1 MNKNSYRII
10 YSKARQMFVAVAEN
24 VRSQTKTSGQ
34 SEASTQNNIDNT
46 ESQAF
51 HQLWQ
56 VKALVASISLWMPL
70 APVYAGIVAD
80 SAANAANRAVI
91 GAGKNSAGTVVPVVN
106 IQTPKNGI
114 SHNIYKQFDV
124 LAEGAVLNNSR
135 QGATTKT
142 VGNVAANPFLA
153 TGEARVILNEVNSSA
168 ASRFEGNL
176 EVAGQMAD
184 VIIANPSG
192 INIKGGGFINANK
205 AIFTTGKP
213 QLNADGSIKQ
223 FTVDQ
228 GKITVS
234 ANPNSKFGLG
244 GNNNDANYVDL
255 YARALELSAELR
267 AKNDIQVIAGANNV
281 SADLQDVTA
290 KTGTGTAPT
299 LAVDVKALGGM
310 YANNIYLMG
319 TEKGL
324 GVTNAGT
331 IQAVNNLVITSAG
344 KIEHSGTISSTSKTQ
359 GLVSVQTTGTGATAD
374 INSSGSI
381 NSNSML
387 NIDSG
392 NNLNV
397 NAKEIIIN
405 NGSLASSPLIIN
417 AKGNINLAADTRIM
431 DDSQGGDVYI
441 DAANINLAAG
451 SELKSNRGTATIQV
465 QKDLVAAKGAKLI
478 AAKDLNILSNGKLSL
493 TENHIQASLGSINLQ
508 ANSANTQNIIDLQGG
523 TIYAGKDLNLYSSG
537 DLNLK
542 NLGFSLENAATRV
555 KNIKAYSGRNLVWNN
570 ADKALPLITGM
581 VQLDAAN
588 NLTVTA
594 KEISNKDSIQL
605 HANQIALNS
614 ALTSQKNIDVSSE
627 IADLVLS
634 QALKAQGDINL
645 TALAGGVTANSLKAT
660 SSAGKISIL
669 ANKNLNLNSTQTSK
683 AMPSADK
690 DELTTDQT
698 VISGLKGVTLGS
710 IGDGTVNLQS
720 VQVNANQ
727 GDILVSSNNGINLK
741 ANTDVVVTGDTGR
754 FKTVNNVLKGQTV
767 SIENSK
773 SDIKIQNTDLSSTV
787 GKLAINSRAGM
798 STIIDSVLTS
808 KGNTELYAKD
818 LLTLQGVNATSDQH
832 LAVSSGRT
840 VYSNAEYTP
849 ATKWIADKVTNLT
862 SKGVTSV
869 TATGNQVL
877 QNTNLTGGAVLLEA
891 GGFIL
896 GQTGLNLNAVGS
908 DLLKN
913 DTKLNSLNGDLTI
926 QTNSN
931 LTIDPKVYSLTAVGD
946 IELVSK
952 TGTLTLKGYGGTAGN
967 GSEQVVKLDTAN
979 GGINLEGA
987 KVDIQGSQLTAK
999 KDIKIVSSKDDVL
1012 IDGIKNVFSSKKI
1025 VKLVNVLES
1034 EKANFL
1040 LLRAGIEKDS
1050 SYEKDKKYIHQIAAE
1065 YATAYSNYLAADYHD
1080 QPTRKEKEDKEK
1092 LFYTLV
1098 DNFKKKYKTEVKTY
1112 EIWVDFAPVY
1122 WIDRYDIVYGLPYE
1136 AEINNLQ
1143 KDIDYYNQELNG
1155 SEHAETKITS
1165 KLGNI
1170 NITSAKGLSISGG
1183 NISAQSGQVNLE
1195 ASAALSEQYKSTT
1208 TTNTN
1213 PQPKILNASIIID
1226 GHTDFYDKGSENDQ
1240 NYSMR
1245 TLVSPSII
1253 NGDKG
1258 VNIRTVGK
1266 SKDDNLVL
1274 QATGITSKNGD
1285 VKIESNKSILFDA
1298 AIEQSYDRSIT
1309 TEKKKSW
1316 GGLKKKYIT
1325 TVAENNETNAASVD
1339 ISAKNISIETKK
1351 LDTSVDTKTPD
1362 NNIDIYSG
1370 RFTAEGGKININSGG
1385 NLNFYT
1391 VEESSNSNVD
1401 ITKKSSFAG
1410 IKYNTSKTNTTR
1422 TQVSELPAT
1431 LKADY
1436 IGTKSGFDTRLVG
1449 TEFEYLKG
1457 ASIESGGKLD
1467 LIAAKTSITDLVKKE
1482 KNSVVW
1488 QSMQDKGSITETAQ
1502 LPSFNGP
1509 VLPTFKAAGGLSV
1522 QVPISEKDANKVE
1535 LRDAILDLSKK
1546 PGNEYLKELVNRKD
1560 VDWQKV
1566 LLTQKDW
1573 DYKSQGLTAAGAA
1586 IIVIIITIVTMGT
1599 GTAAAAGAA
1608 GGTAASGTTV
1618 GLGASMIGSAGITT
1632 TAAGAIVPSTL
1643 GAMANAAITS
1653 LATQAGV
1660 SLINNGGDIGKTL
1673 KDLGSKDSI
1682 KNLATSV
1689 VTAGVLSQLSNT
1701 ELMSDLSKMT
1711 KQGEFMKEIVGRT
1724 TQGIVN
1730 AGASSLVS
1738 TAINGGSLSENLG
1751 NAILAN
1757 TAMALQASLSGQ
1769 IKTLESSELDMEY
1782 VLHKVAHAAAGCVAA
1797 SISKSECE
1805 AGAIGAAVGEI
1816 VAEQMDKSIDSKSFN
1831 SDADIQK
1838 YQQKVRDV
1846 SKLVASSVA
1855 TLTGYDPTTAASS
1868 AEVAILNNRQLY
1880 QNEIIKI
1887 KMLAAGNA
1895 NKEARYNIAACALVR
1910 CAEGYEGTTEYA
1922 YLKAIQDAGNSAA
1935 FKVERDYLTKQ
1946 TFRTPI
1952 MGSMTT
1958 NQKLFE
1964 YTSSDRTQDAA
1975 VSNFRELNGKYQIT
1989 TRAGGAVM
1997 VVGGGV
2003 GLAGSTAL
2011 GSTCVTGV
2019 GCLVALG
2026 GFVSSADLVMT
2037 GAKQAWSGK
2046 SVDTIGAQVIS
2057 ATTGLS
2063 TSQAEMIYGMLSMA
2077 SVTNSVRASAKQAVQ
2092 EQRVLINKPTITNCV
2107 NGTTCFVAGT
2117 LIETKNGLKPIEEFN
2132 GNELVWSRNDLTLEY
2147 GYKPVIAKKITH
2159 NQPIFEVVVQ
2169 NALGERETF
2178 KTTEEHPFWVKNIG
2192 WQKASVLSEGMTLLD
2207 RSNNELTVISQKLLA
2222 KLDTVYNIEV
2232 KDYHTYHVGKLGVW
2246 VHNAQCCDLIYQNI
2260 VKETKYGVIS
2270 NRKLDKNAI
2279 DLDLSVV
2286 TRGQVKQIAKN
2297 GDPLGVKTE
2306 ALFENVVKEQGG
2318 KVLSGGKYGSNN
2330 GYDHVIIFKDAQGN
2344 TNLTMVVDSKQ
2355 LGQKGI
2361 KLDPKAAGGNMQ
2373 MSSEWDRAVLAK
2385 LDPNSEAYKAVF
2397 AARQN
2402 GTLVK
2407 GAAYVDKSAEKLM
2420 LVRIDPATKK

>member
-267 AKNDIQVIAGANNV
+267 AKNDIQVIAGANNI

-359 GLVSVQTTGTGATAD
+359 GLVNIQTTGTGTAAD

-381 NSNSML
+381 NSNSAL

-405 NGSLASSPLIIN
+405 NGSLASSPLIVN

-478 AAKDLNILSNGKLSL
+478 AAKDLNVLSNGKLSL

-508 ANSANTQNIIDLQGG
+508 ADSANTQNIIDLQGG

-555 KNIKAYSGRNLVWNN
+555 KNIKAYSGRDLVWNN

-627 IADLVLS
+627 IADFVLS

-660 SSAGKISIL
+660 SSDGKISIL
-669 ANKNLNLNSTQTSK
+669 ANKNLNLNSTQTTK

-741 ANTDVVVTGDTGR
+741 ANSDVSVKGDTGYT
-754 FKTVNNVLKGQTV
+754 KIVNNVLKGQTV

-773 SDIKIQNTDLSSTV
+773 SDIKIQNTDLGSTV

-913 DTKLNSLNGDLTI
+913 NTKLNSLNGDLTI

-931 LTIDPKVYSLTAVGD
+931 LTIDPKIYSLKAVGD

-987 KVDIQGSQLTAK
+987 KVDIQGSQLTAQ
-999 KDIKIVSSKDDVL
+999 KDIKIVSSKDNLL
-1012 IDGIKNVFSSKKI
+1012 IDGLKNNITNKISVSKLDYSKQELDNINNVIQQFKDTENYKLYKNSMDKINNSIYSKRKEWEIATRDDAFSKKFALSGQIKKLEQEREDIKNKFKDI
-1025 VKLVNVLES
+1025 IDQENKL
-1034 EKANFL
+1034 
-1040 LLRAGIEKDS
+1040 
-1050 SYEKDKKYIHQIAAE
+1050 
-1065 YATAYSNYLAADYHD
+1065 
-1080 QPTRKEKEDKEK
+1080 
-1092 LFYTLV
+1092 
-1098 DNFKKKYKTEVKTY
+1098 
-1112 EIWVDFAPVY
+1112 
-1122 WIDRYDIVYGLPYE
+1122 
-1136 AEINNLQ
+1136 NNLLDE
-1143 KDIDYYNQELNG
+1143 KNNYFIYFNSNVSG
-1155 SEHAETKITS
+1155 SEHSEAKLFS
-1165 KLGNI
+1165 KSGNI
-1170 NITSAKGLSISGG
+1170 NITSANGLSISGG
-1183 NISAQSGQVNLE
+1183 DISAQSGQVNLE
-1195 ASAALSEQYKSTT
+1195 ASGVLAEQYKSS
-1208 TTNTN
+1208 TNSEAN
-1213 PQPKILNASIIID
+1213 QPPKSLNASIIID
-1226 GHTDFYDKGSENDQ
+1226 GHTDFYEKGSESEG
-1240 NYSMR
+1240 NYSFR
-1245 TLVSPSII
+1245 TLVSPTII

-1266 SKDDNLVL
+1266 TKDDNLVL

-1298 AIEQSYDRSIT
+1298 AIEQSYDLTTT

-1351 LDTSVDTKTPD
+1351 LDPSVDAKTPD

-1370 RFTAEGGKININSGG
+1370 RFTAEGGTISIKSGG

-1391 VEESSNSNVD
+1391 VEESSSSTVD
-1401 ITKKSSFAG
+1401 VTKKTSYSKLISLLGSS
-1410 IKYNTSKTNTTR
+1410 KTTTNTTR
-1422 TQVSELPAT
+1422 TQISELPAN

-1436 IGTKSGFDTRLVG
+1436 INTQAVDKTKLVG

-1457 ASIESGGKLD
+1457 ATIETGGTLE

-1482 KNSVVW
+1482 KSSLAW
-1488 QSMQDKGSITETAQ
+1488 QAMQDKGSITETAQ

-1522 QVPISEKDANKVE
+1522 QVPISEKDTNKVE
-1535 LRDAILDLSKK
+1535 LRDAILNLAKQ
-1546 PGNEYLKELVNRKD
+1546 PGNEYLKEFVNRKD
-1560 VDWQKV
+1560 IDWQIV

-1573 DYKSQGLTAAGAA
+1573 DYKSQGLTGAGAA
-1586 IIVIIITIVTMGT
+1586 IIAIVVTMV
-1599 GTAAAAGAA
+1599 TAGAGAA
-1608 GGTAASGTTV
+1608 VV
-1618 GLGASMIGSAGITT
+1618 GALGGSA
-1632 TAAGAIVPSTL
+1632 ATL
-1643 GAMANAAITS
+1643 GGSAIAMTQAALTS
-1653 LATQAGV
+1653 LATQASV
-1660 SLINNGGDIGKTL
+1660 SLINNGGNIGKTL
-1673 KDLGSKDSI
+1673 KELGSKDSV
-1682 KNLATSV
+1682 KNLAASV
-1689 VTAGVLSQLSNT
+1689 VTAGLLSQASTALNLKLDSTALSDRSIRLINNFT
-1701 ELMSDLSKMT
+1701 TSIGSTLVQTAIKGGDLEENLKVALLSGLAGAL
-1711 KQGEFMKEIVGRT
+1711 QGEF
-1724 TQGIVN
+1724 
-1730 AGASSLVS
+1730 AS
-1738 TAINGGSLSENLG
+1738 
-1751 NAILAN
+1751 
-1757 TAMALQASLSGQ
+1757 Q
-1769 IKTLESSELDMEY
+1769 IGDKLDKVDPNVWEY
-1782 VLHKVAHAAAGCVAA
+1782 TIHKIAHAAVGCATAA
-1797 SISKSECE
+1797 ATKQSCE
-1805 AGAIGAAVGEI
+1805 AGAIGAGVGEI
-1816 VAEQMDKSIDSKSFN
+1816 VASIMPGPVNGIEYNEEEKLKIRNTGKIVAGVVSAYSGYDVNTAAN
-1831 SDADIQK
+1831 SADIAIQNNSLVK
-1838 YQQKVRDV
+1838 LASTAGKILVKSLDELNAFRKAGKNFTVNDLKASIKKQGADELLGMADDLYSIFARNTSNFDRVMAAIDLVVGTDLKKSNGIASRKVEELIRDKAFVQSLAGKNVNTPALPNTPYHPDMVSLRALTQAEKNAWITQLPQTIVKQKVTVGGKAIDV
-1846 SKLVASSVA
+1846 DLTA
-1855 TLTGYDPTTAASS
+1855 TL
-1868 AEVAILNNRQLY
+1868 NRIV
-1880 QNEIIKI
+1880 N
-1887 KMLAAGNA
+1887 
-1895 NKEARYNIAACALVR
+1895 
-1910 CAEGYEGTTEYA
+1910 
-1922 YLKAIQDAGNSAA
+1922 
-1935 FKVERDYLTKQ
+1935 
-1946 TFRTPI
+1946 
-1952 MGSMTT
+1952 
-1958 NQKLFE
+1958 
-1964 YTSSDRTQDAA
+1964 
-1975 VSNFRELNGKYQIT
+1975 
-1989 TRAGGAVM
+1989 
-1997 VVGGGV
+1997 
-2003 GLAGSTAL
+2003 
-2011 GSTCVTGV
+2011 
-2019 GCLVALG
+2019 
-2026 GFVSSADLVMT
+2026 
-2037 GAKQAWSGK
+2037 
-2046 SVDTIGAQVIS
+2046 
-2057 ATTGLS
+2057 
-2063 TSQAEMIYGMLSMA
+2063 
-2077 SVTNSVRASAKQAVQ
+2077 
-2092 EQRVLINKPTITNCV
+2092 NKPLN
-2107 NGTTCFVAGT
+2107 
-2117 LIETKNGLKPIEEFN
+2117 
-2132 GNELVWSRNDLTLEY
+2132 SRD
-2147 GYKPVIAKKITH
+2147 GIK
-2159 NQPIFEVVVQ
+2159 
-2169 NALGERETF
+2169 
-2178 KTTEEHPFWVKNIG
+2178 
-2192 WQKASVLSEGMTLLD
+2192 
-2207 RSNNELTVISQKLLA
+2207 
-2222 KLDTVYNIEV
+2222 
-2232 KDYHTYHVGKLGVW
+2232 
-2246 VHNAQCCDLIYQNI
+2246 YQNI
-2260 VKETKYGVIS
+2260 SKPSLPYKQPGMPVSTGKNFEEWTVPTPGVAGRGNQRII
-2270 NRKLDKNAI
+2270 I
-2279 DLDLSVV
+2279 DRDTGMLYY
-2286 TRGQVKQIAKN
+2286 TPN
-2297 GDPLGVKTE
+2297 H
-2306 ALFENVVKEQGG
+2306 
-2318 KVLSGGKYGSNN
+2318 YGS
-2330 GYDHVIIFKDAQGN
+2330 AQ
-2344 TNLTMVVDSKQ
+2344 T
-2355 LGQKGI
+2355 
-2361 KLDPKAAGGNMQ
+2361 
-2373 MSSEWDRAVLAK
+2373 
-2385 LDPNSEAYKAVF
+2385 
-2397 AARQN
+2397 
-2402 GTLVK
+2402 
-2407 GAAYVDKSAEKLM
+2407 GAANTWRVLGKL
-2420 LVRIDPATKK
+2420 P

>member
-192 INIKGGGFINANK
+192 ISIKGGGFINANK

-223 FTVDQ
+223 FTIDQ

-344 KIEHSGTISSTSKTQ
+344 KIEHSGTFSSTSKTQ
-359 GLVSVQTTGTGATAD
+359 GLVNIQTTGTGAVAD

-405 NGSLASSPLIIN
+405 NGSLASSPLIVN
-417 AKGNINLAADTRIM
+417 TKGNINLAADTRIM

-478 AAKDLNILSNGKLSL
+478 AAKDLNVLSNGKLSL

-508 ANSANTQNIIDLQGG
+508 ANSANTQNLIDLQGG

-555 KNIKAYSGRNLVWNN
+555 KNIKAYSGRDLVWNN
-570 ADKALPLITGM
+570 ADKALPLITGL

-627 IADLVLS
+627 NADLVLS

-669 ANKNLNLNSTQTSK
+669 ANKNINLNSTQTSK

-741 ANTDVVVTGDTGR
+741 ANNDVVVTANKGQV
-754 FKTVNNVLKGQTV
+754 KTVNNVLKGQTV
-767 SIENSK
+767 SIENGK
-773 SDIKIQNTDLSSTV
+773 SDIKIQNTDLGSTV
-787 GKLAINSRAGM
+787 GKLAVNSRAGM

-931 LTIDPKVYSLTAVGD
+931 LTIDPKVYSLKAVGD

-952 TGTLTLKGYGGTAGN
+952 TGTLTLKGYGGTTGN

-987 KVDIQGSQLTAK
+987 KVDIQGSQLTAQ

-1012 IDGIKNVFSSKKI
+1012 IDGMKNSFINRKKQE
-1025 VKLVNVLES
+1025 KLNE
-1034 EKANFL
+1034 ANNLKKNISDSLAL
-1040 LLRAGIEKDS
+1040 LKSQQFFTD
-1050 SYEKDKKYIHQIAAE
+1050 YDNMV
-1065 YATAYSNYLAADYHD
+1065 TAYEDYTSSNYDYSLYMKHYNLYND
-1080 QPTRKEKEDKEK
+1080 FISKYPVRPNPRLLIFGSDKPLFHSIFSEPQRMTRFDALYSFEP
-1092 LFYTLV
+1092 
-1098 DNFKKKYKTEVKTY
+1098 KYDENY
-1112 EIWVDFAPVY
+1112 LRSLQAEVDF
-1122 WIDRYDIVYGLPYE
+1122 
-1136 AEINNLQ
+1136 
-1143 KDIDYYNQELNG
+1143 YNTGING
-1155 SEHAETKITS
+1155 SEHAEAKLNS
-1165 KLGNI
+1165 KSGNI
-1170 NITSAKGLSISGG
+1170 NITSVKGLSISGG
-1183 NISAQSGQVNLE
+1183 NISAQTGQVNLE
-1195 ASAALSEQYKSTT
+1195 ASGVLAEQYKSTI
-1208 TTNTN
+1208 NN
-1213 PQPKILNASIIID
+1213 GANQPPKSLNASIIID
-1226 GHTDFYDKGSENDQ
+1226 GHTDFYEKGTESEG
-1240 NYSMR
+1240 NYSFR
-1245 TLVSPSII
+1245 TLVSPTII

-1266 SKDDNLVL
+1266 TKDDNLVL

-1285 VKIESNKSILFDA
+1285 VKVESNKSILFDA
-1298 AIEQSYDRSIT
+1298 AIEQSYDLTTT

-1325 TVAENNETNAASVD
+1325 TVSENNDTNAASVD

-1351 LDTSVDTKTPD
+1351 LDTSVNVKTPD

-1370 RFTAEGGKININSGG
+1370 RFTAEGGTISIKSGG

-1391 VEESSNSNVD
+1391 VEESSSSTVD
-1401 ITKKSSFAG
+1401 VTKKTSYSKLISLLGSS
-1410 IKYNTSKTNTTR
+1410 KTTTNTTR
-1422 TQVSELPAT
+1422 TQISELPAN

-1436 IGTKSGFDTRLVG
+1436 INTQAVDKTKLVG
-1449 TEFEYLKG
+1449 TEFDYLKN
-1457 ASIESGGKLD
+1457 ATIETGGTLE
-1467 LIAAKTSITDLVKKE
+1467 LIAAKTSITELLKKE
-1482 KNSVVW
+1482 KSSLAW

-1509 VLPTFKAAGGLSV
+1509 VLPTFKATGGLSV

-1535 LRDAILDLSKK
+1535 LRDAILDLAKQ
-1546 PGNEYLKELVNRKD
+1546 PGNEYLKEFVNRKD

-1573 DYKSQGLTAAGAA
+1573 DYKQQGLTAAGAA

-1599 GTAAAAGAA
+1599 GTAAAAA

-1618 GLGASMIGSAGITT
+1618 GLGASMIGSAGVT
-1632 TAAGAIVPSTL
+1632 TATVGGVTTITGVSTL

-1682 KNLATSV
+1682 KSLATSV
-1689 VTAGVLSQLSNT
+1689 VTAGVLSKIASIDQMKALQET
-1701 ELMSDLSKMT
+1701 T
-1711 KQGEFMKEIVGRT
+1711 KSGEFFTNLSGRVG
-1724 TQGIVN
+1724 QALVN
-1730 AGASSLVS
+1730 STVSASVD
-1738 TAINGGSLSENLG
+1738 TAVNGGSLSEKLSASLVAG
-1751 NAILAN
+1751 LSV
-1757 TAMALQASLSGQ
+1757 ALQGSLAGEIGENLDLGSKELSDQ
-1769 IKTLESSELDMEY
+1769 I
-1782 VLHKVAHAAAGCVAA
+1782 LHKLAHAAAGCIA
-1797 SISKSECE
+1797 SSLQEKCE
-1805 AGAIGAAVGEI
+1805 AGAIGAVVGEM
-1816 VAEQMDKSIDSKSFN
+1816 VAGSFDMEPEN
-1831 SDADIQK
+1831 DGDYSQAQLN
-1838 YQQKVRDV
+1838 KVKNVGQLISGVVAASAGYDV
-1846 SKLVASSVA
+1846 TVASQ
-1855 TLTGYDPTTAASS
+1855 S
-1868 AEVAILNNRQLY
+1868 A
-1880 QNEIIKI
+1880 
-1887 KMLAAGNA
+1887 
-1895 NKEARYNIAACALVR
+1895 
-1910 CAEGYEGTTEYA
+1910 
-1922 YLKAIQDAGNSAA
+1922 
-1935 FKVERDYLTKQ
+1935 
-1946 TFRTPI
+1946 
-1952 MGSMTT
+1952 
-1958 NQKLFE
+1958 
-1964 YTSSDRTQDAA
+1964 
-1975 VSNFRELNGKYQIT
+1975 
-1989 TRAGGAVM
+1989 
-1997 VVGGGV
+1997 
-2003 GLAGSTAL
+2003 STA
-2011 GSTCVTGV
+2011 
-2019 GCLVALG
+2019 
-2026 GFVSSADLVMT
+2026 
-2037 GAKQAWSGK
+2037 
-2046 SVDTIGAQVIS
+2046 
-2057 ATTGLS
+2057 
-2063 TSQAEMIYGMLSMA
+2063 
-2077 SVTNSVRASAKQAVQ
+2077 
-2092 EQRVLINKPTITNCV
+2092 
-2107 NGTTCFVAGT
+2107 
-2117 LIETKNGLKPIEEFN
+2117 IE
-2132 GNELVWSRNDLTLEY
+2132 
-2147 GYKPVIAKKITH
+2147 
-2159 NQPIFEVVVQ
+2159 
-2169 NALGERETF
+2169 
-2178 KTTEEHPFWVKNIG
+2178 
-2192 WQKASVLSEGMTLLD
+2192 
-2207 RSNNELTVISQKLLA
+2207 NN
-2222 KLDTVYNIEV
+2222 
-2232 KDYHTYHVGKLGVW
+2232 W
-2246 VHNAQCCDLIYQNI
+2246 
-2260 VKETKYGVIS
+2260 
-2270 NRKLDKNAI
+2270 
-2279 DLDLSVV
+2279 
-2286 TRGQVKQIAKN
+2286 
-2297 GDPLGVKTE
+2297 
-2306 ALFENVVKEQGG
+2306 G
-2318 KVLSGGKYGSNN
+2318 KVLSSTGKAAYK
-2330 GYDHVIIFKDAQGN
+2330 IFKKATELQKAGKNLNDTNVWKDILKDTATGEYQDMLNSFKTAFSAGSTPLERTWALIDLATGIDKKDVKIVQDLLKDRN
-2344 TNLTMVVDSKQ
+2344 TIAKRLPNIKNGQFFDDKKIEELANRGDVKKIHQIDVGAKGGWAKQ
-2355 LGQKGI
+2355 ANG
-2361 KLDPKAAGGNMQ
+2361 KLEANSAY
-2373 MSSEWDRAVLAK
+2373 L
-2385 LDPNSEAYKAVF
+2385 LPN
-2397 AARQN
+2397 
-2402 GTLVK
+2402 
-2407 GAAYVDKSAEKLM
+2407 GAAYVTDNSGNVKEVTANLRNILMDRNNYQQSIAGKSGISGDQGGHLIAASLGGSGDRINLVPMAKTLNNGSWKAMESELANAVKLGKDVNM
-2420 LVRIDPATKK
+2420 KVAVGYPTGSSRPNKFIVTATINGKSTNYQFSQ

>member
-192 INIKGGGFINANK
+192 ISIKGGGFINANK

-281 SADLQDVTA
+281 SADLQDVTP

-331 IQAVNNLVITSAG
+331 VQAVNNLVITSAG

-359 GLVSVQTTGTGATAD
+359 GLVNIQTTGTGAAAD

-381 NSNSML
+381 NSNSAL

-405 NGSLASSPLIIN
+405 NGSLASSPLIVN

-478 AAKDLNILSNGKLSL
+478 AAKDLNVLSNGKLSL

-508 ANSANTQNIIDLQGG
+508 ANSANIQNLIDLQGG

-555 KNIKAYSGRNLVWNN
+555 KNIKAYSGRDLVWNN
-570 ADKALPLITGM
+570 ADKALPLITGL

-669 ANKNLNLNSTQTSK
+669 ANKNISLNSTQTTK

-741 ANTDVVVTGDTGR
+741 ANSDVVVTGDTGR

-931 LTIDPKVYSLTAVGD
+931 LTIDPKVYSLKAVGD

-952 TGTLTLKGYGGTAGN
+952 NGTLTLKGYGGTAGN

-987 KVDIQGSQLTAK
+987 KVDIQGSQLTAQ

-1012 IDGIKNVFSSKKI
+1012 VDGVKNSFAKRKKEEKFTEANNLKNSILSS
-1025 VKLVNVLES
+1025 LD
-1034 EKANFL
+1034 L
-1040 LLRAGIEKDS
+1040 LKQQQFFTD
-1050 SYEKDKKYIHQIAAE
+1050 YDNMV
-1065 YATAYSNYLAADYHD
+1065 TAYEDYASSNYD
-1080 QPTRKEKEDKEK
+1080 
-1092 LFYTLV
+1092 YTLYV
-1098 DNFKKKYKTEVKTY
+1098 KHYNLYKDFISKYPVRPNPRLLIFGSDVPLFHSIIAVPQRSSRFDALYSFEPKYDENY
-1112 EIWVDFAPVY
+1112 LRSLQAEVDFY
-1122 WIDRYDIVYGLPYE
+1122 NT
-1136 AEINNLQ
+1136 EI
-1143 KDIDYYNQELNG
+1143 NG
-1155 SEHAETKITS
+1155 SEHAEAKLTS
-1165 KLGNI
+1165 KSGNI

-1183 NISAQSGQVNLE
+1183 NISAQLGQVNLE
-1195 ASAALSEQYKSTT
+1195 ASGVLAEQYKSTT
-1208 TTNTN
+1208 TTETN
-1213 PQPKILNASIIID
+1213 PQPRILNASIIVD

-1266 SKDDNLVL
+1266 TKDDNLVL
-1274 QATGITSKNGD
+1274 QATGITSTNGD

-1325 TVAENNETNAASVD
+1325 TVSENNGTNAASVD

-1351 LDTSVDTKTPD
+1351 LDPSVDAKTPD

-1370 RFTAEGGKININSGG
+1370 RFTAEGGTISINSGG
-1385 NLNFYT
+1385 NLNLYT
-1391 VEESSNSNVD
+1391 VEESSRSDVD

-1410 IKYNTSKTNTTR
+1410 IKYNTSKTNATR
-1422 TQVSELPAT
+1422 TQVTEIPAT

-1436 IGTKSGFDTRLVG
+1436 IGTKSVYDTRLVG
-1449 TEFEYLKG
+1449 TEFEYLIG
-1457 ASIESGGKLD
+1457 STLEAGGKLE
-1467 LIAAKTSITDLVKKE
+1467 LIAAKTSITDLLKKE

-1522 QVPISEKDANKVE
+1522 QVPISEKDVNKVE

-1560 VDWQKV
+1560 VDWQTV

-1586 IIVIIITIVTMGT
+1586 IIVIIVTILTMGS

-1618 GLGASMIGSAGITT
+1618 GLGASMIGSAGVT
-1632 TAAGAIVPSTL
+1632 TATVGGVTTITGVSTL

-1653 LATQAGV
+1653 LATQASVG
-1660 SLINNGGDIGKTL
+1660 LINNGGDIGKTL
-1673 KDLGSKDSI
+1673 KDLGSKDSV
-1682 KNLATSV
+1682 KNLAASV
-1689 VTAGVLSQLSNT
+1689 VTAGLLNGVATNLNISSNA
-1701 ELMSDLSKMT
+1701 
-1711 KQGEFMKEIVGRT
+1711 
-1724 TQGIVN
+1724 IVN
-1730 AGASSLVS
+1730 DIANNMATGMIQGVGSTLIDSAVNGRNLSEGLEKALLAGLANSLQAPLAGAIGDTLGMSSNAFVS
-1738 TAINGGSLSENLG
+1738 KVVAI
-1751 NAILAN
+1751 A
-1757 TAMALQASLSGQ
+1757 
-1769 IKTLESSELDMEY
+1769 
-1782 VLHKVAHAAAGCVAA
+1782 AHAAAGCATGVIDKECQSRALGAALGEVIAENMFKPANGIEYTEAEKSKILNITKLTTGVVAA
-1797 SISKSECE
+1797 Y
-1805 AGAIGAAVGEI
+1805 V
-1816 VAEQMDKSIDSKSFN
+1816 
-1831 SDADIQK
+1831 
-1838 YQQKVRDV
+1838 
-1846 SKLVASSVA
+1846 
-1855 TLTGYDPTTAASS
+1855 GYDVTAA
-1868 AEVAILNNRQLY
+1868 AN
-1880 QNEIIKI
+1880 
-1887 KMLAAGNA
+1887 AAD
-1895 NKEARYNIAACALVR
+1895 
-1910 CAEGYEGTTEYA
+1910 T
-1922 YLKAIQDAGNSAA
+1922 
-1935 FKVERDYLTKQ
+1935 
-1946 TFRTPI
+1946 
-1952 MGSMTT
+1952 
-1958 NQKLFE
+1958 
-1964 YTSSDRTQDAA
+1964 A
-1975 VSNFRELNGKYQIT
+1975 VSNNYLNHVQEKQKSQELKDCNVLTCGGVVVKWAAISAGQDANYAAGFAVGIPTSVAESVVGLAKMALSPIQTYKAIKEVINSENALGNISDAIKQDYTNRINKLESEYEKAGIKGSYNAGLEAGKLT
-1989 TRAGGAVM
+1989 ADVASLFAGGASLAK
-1997 VVGGGV
+1997 GGV
-2003 GLAGSTAL
+2003 ILTEKVAAKVGYKVLKDPIIISDKGIAVNLDGHKIYDPQFTPLSTNPRAL
-2011 GSTCVTGV
+2011 YRFSDFNHRST
-2019 GCLVALG
+2019 G
-2026 GFVSSADLVMT
+2026 GDIYFGENIATSYFEVR
-2037 GAKQAWSGK
+2037 QAVNGK
-2046 SVDTIGAQVIS
+2046 SLFVGQVEVKNMLDLTDPKILKQMGIDQKKLTEIAPDGYS
-2057 ATTGLS
+2057 NAEKAKKEAIYAYTNRIANQAYDKGYTGI
-2063 TSQAEMIYGMLSMA
+2063 IY
-2077 SVTNSVRASAKQAVQ
+2077 NS
-2092 EQRVLINKPTITNCV
+2092 
-2107 NGTTCFVAGT
+2107 
-2117 LIETKNGLKPIEEFN
+2117 
-2132 GNELVWSRNDLTLEY
+2132 SRNT
-2147 GYKPVIAKKITH
+2147 
-2159 NQPIFEVVVQ
+2159 
-2169 NALGERETF
+2169 
-2178 KTTEEHPFWVKNIG
+2178 
-2192 WQKASVLSEGMTLLD
+2192 
-2207 RSNNELTVISQKLLA
+2207 
-2222 KLDTVYNIEV
+2222 
-2232 KDYHTYHVGKLGVW
+2232 
-2246 VHNAQCCDLIYQNI
+2246 
-2260 VKETKYGVIS
+2260 
-2270 NRKLDKNAI
+2270 
-2279 DLDLSVV
+2279 
-2286 TRGQVKQIAKN
+2286 
-2297 GDPLGVKTE
+2297 
-2306 ALFENVVKEQGG
+2306 
-2318 KVLSGGKYGSNN
+2318 GSNN
-2330 GYDHVIIFKDAQGN
+2330 N
-2344 TNLTMVVDSKQ
+2344 
-2355 LGQKGI
+2355 
-2361 KLDPKAAGGNMQ
+2361 
-2373 MSSEWDRAVLAK
+2373 RAVVLFGGRYDAAK
-2385 LDPNSEAYKAVF
+2385 IKPVLDKPI
-2397 AARQN
+2397 
-2402 GTLVK
+2402 L
-2407 GAAYVDKSAEKLM
+2407 
-2420 LVRIDPATKK
+2420 KK

>member
-24 VRSQTKTSGQ
+24 VRSQTKASGQ

-281 SADLQDVTA
+281 SADLQDVTP

-299 LAVDVKALGGM
+299 LAVDVKVLGGM

-359 GLVSVQTTGTGATAD
+359 GLVNIQTTGTGAAAD

-381 NSNSML
+381 NSNSAL

-405 NGSLASSPLIIN
+405 NGSLASSPLIVN

-441 DAANINLAAG
+441 DATNINLAAG

-478 AAKDLNILSNGKLSL
+478 AAKDLNVLSNGKLSL

-508 ANSANTQNIIDLQGG
+508 ADSANTQNIIDLQGG

-555 KNIKAYSGRNLVWNN
+555 KNIKAYSGRDLVWNN

-669 ANKNLNLNSTQTSK
+669 ANKNINLNSTQTSK

-741 ANTDVVVTGDTGR
+741 ANSDVSVKGDTGYT
-754 FKTVNNVLKGQTV
+754 KIVNNVLKGQTV

-773 SDIKIQNTDLSSTV
+773 SDIKIQNTDLGSTV

-931 LTIDPKVYSLTAVGD
+931 LTIDPKIYSLKAVGD

-967 GSEQVVKLDTAN
+967 GSEQVVKLHTAN

-987 KVDIQGSQLTAK
+987 KVDIQGSQLTAQ
-999 KDIKIVSSKDDVL
+999 KDIKIVSSKDNLL
-1012 IDGIKNVFSSKKI
+1012 IDGLKNNITNKISVSKLDYSKQELDNINNVIQQFKDTENYKLYKNSMDKINNSIYSKRKEWEIATRDDAFSKKFALSGQIKKLEQEREDIKNKFKDI
-1025 VKLVNVLES
+1025 IDQENKL
-1034 EKANFL
+1034 
-1040 LLRAGIEKDS
+1040 
-1050 SYEKDKKYIHQIAAE
+1050 
-1065 YATAYSNYLAADYHD
+1065 
-1080 QPTRKEKEDKEK
+1080 
-1092 LFYTLV
+1092 
-1098 DNFKKKYKTEVKTY
+1098 
-1112 EIWVDFAPVY
+1112 
-1122 WIDRYDIVYGLPYE
+1122 
-1136 AEINNLQ
+1136 NNLLDE
-1143 KDIDYYNQELNG
+1143 KNNYFIYFNSNVSG
-1155 SEHAETKITS
+1155 SEHSEAKLFS
-1165 KLGNI
+1165 KSGNI

-1183 NISAQSGQVNLE
+1183 DISAQSGQVNLE
-1195 ASAALSEQYKSTT
+1195 ASGVLAEQYKSS
-1208 TTNTN
+1208 TNSEAN
-1213 PQPKILNASIIID
+1213 QPPKSLNASIIID
-1226 GHTDFYDKGSENDQ
+1226 GHTDFYEKGSESEG
-1240 NYSMR
+1240 NYSFR
-1245 TLVSPSII
+1245 TLVSPTII

-1266 SKDDNLVL
+1266 TKDDNLVL

-1298 AIEQSYDRSIT
+1298 AIEQSYDLTTT

-1351 LDTSVDTKTPD
+1351 LDPSVDAKTPD

-1370 RFTAEGGKININSGG
+1370 RFTAEGGTISIKSGG

-1391 VEESSNSNVD
+1391 VEESSSSTVD
-1401 ITKKSSFAG
+1401 VTKKTSYSKLISLLGSS
-1410 IKYNTSKTNTTR
+1410 KTTTNTTR
-1422 TQVSELPAT
+1422 TQISELPAT

-1436 IGTKSGFDTRLVG
+1436 INTQAVDKTKLVG

-1457 ASIESGGKLD
+1457 ATIETGGTLE

-1482 KNSVVW
+1482 KSSLAW
-1488 QSMQDKGSITETAQ
+1488 QAMQDKGSITETAQ
-1502 LPSFNGP
+1502 LPNFNGP

-1522 QVPISEKDANKVE
+1522 QVPISEKDVNKKE
-1535 LRDAILDLSKK
+1535 LRDAILELSKQ
-1546 PGNEYLKELVNRKD
+1546 PGNEYLKEFVNRKD
-1560 VDWQKV
+1560 IDWQMV

-1573 DYKSQGLTAAGAA
+1573 DYKSQGLTGAGAA
-1586 IIVIIITIVTMGT
+1586 IIAIVVTMV
-1599 GTAAAAGAA
+1599 TAGAGAA
-1608 GGTAASGTTV
+1608 VV
-1618 GLGASMIGSAGITT
+1618 GALGGSA
-1632 TAAGAIVPSTL
+1632 ATL
-1643 GAMANAAITS
+1643 GGSAIAMTQAALTS
-1653 LATQAGV
+1653 LATQASV
-1660 SLINNGGDIGKTL
+1660 SLINNGGNIGKTL
-1673 KDLGSKDSI
+1673 KELGSTDSV
-1682 KNLATSV
+1682 KNLAASV
-1689 VTAGVLSQLSNT
+1689 VTAGLLSQASTALNLKLDSTALSDRSIRLINNFT
-1701 ELMSDLSKMT
+1701 TSIGSTLVQTAIKGGDLEENLKVALLS
-1711 KQGEFMKEIVGRT
+1711 GL
-1724 TQGIVN
+1724 
-1730 AGASSLVS
+1730 AGALQGQM
-1738 TAINGGSLSENLG
+1738 AENIKGLEDINYI
-1751 NAILAN
+1751 A
-1757 TAMALQASLSGQ
+1757 
-1769 IKTLESSELDMEY
+1769 
-1782 VLHKVAHAAAGCVAA
+1782 HKLAHALAGCIAGAVQGQ
-1797 SISKSECE
+1797 CQ
-1805 AGAIGAAVGEI
+1805 AGAIGGAVGEI
-1816 VAEQMDKSIDSKSFN
+1816 VAGFTPPSSGLLYTEEEK
-1831 SDADIQK
+1831 QK
-1838 YQQKVRDV
+1838 ILMVGQLTSGIIAAYAGYDV
-1846 SKLVASSVA
+1846 NVASN
-1855 TLTGYDPTTAASS
+1855 S
-1868 AEVAILNNRQLY
+1868 A
-1880 QNEIIKI
+1880 
-1887 KMLAAGNA
+1887 
-1895 NKEARYNIAACALVR
+1895 NIALTNNAFNEKKVKQLLEQAKGYMGEKGGQAL
-1910 CAEGYEGTTEYA
+1910 
-1922 YLKAIQDAGNSAA
+1922 D
-1935 FKVERDYLTKQ
+1935 
-1946 TFRTPI
+1946 
-1952 MGSMTT
+1952 
-1958 NQKLFE
+1958 
-1964 YTSSDRTQDAA
+1964 A
-1975 VSNFRELNGKYQIT
+1975 VSRGIAKGDINALKNAQTQI
-1989 TRAGGAVM
+1989 AEYLLKKADSGG
-1997 VVGGGV
+1997 
-2003 GLAGSTAL
+2003 L
-2011 GSTCVTGV
+2011 
-2019 GCLVALG
+2019 
-2026 GFVSSADLVMT
+2026 
-2037 GAKQAWSGK
+2037 
-2046 SVDTIGAQVIS
+2046 
-2057 ATTGLS
+2057 
-2063 TSQAEMIYGMLSMA
+2063 SQAEIVTFGTLYALNETLFPTNILDVIPGVGKAA
-2077 SVTNSVRASAKQAVQ
+2077 SKGNDLLKGIRTAAPTSAASATA
-2092 EQRVLINKPTITNCV
+2092 RL
-2107 NGTTCFVAGT
+2107 
-2117 LIETKNGLKPIEEFN
+2117 GL
-2132 GNELVWSRNDLTLEY
+2132 
-2147 GYKPVIAKKITH
+2147 
-2159 NQPIFEVVVQ
+2159 
-2169 NALGERETF
+2169 RE
-2178 KTTEEHPFWVKNIG
+2178 
-2192 WQKASVLSEGMTLLD
+2192 D
-2207 RSNNELTVISQKLLA
+2207 LA
-2222 KLDTVYNIEV
+2222 KLANIPRNIDSQPANIWGKSLQDIKYSFEMDGAVLTLVPPKTGTSGLAQVYRVEKSATGIKEIE
-2232 KDYHTYHVGKLGVW
+2232 YHPGGGQHSKSGDMYYKVVMNDGTQIRIIDPNSSFKPGTIAPNQIYLNQNGQKL
-2246 VHNAQCCDLIYQNI
+2246 
-2260 VKETKYGVIS
+2260 KY
-2270 NRKLDKNAI
+2270 
-2279 DLDLSVV
+2279 
-2286 TRGQVKQIAKN
+2286 
-2297 GDPLGVKTE
+2297 
-2306 ALFENVVKEQGG
+2306 QGG
-2318 KVLSGGKYGSNN
+2318 KWEIWK
-2330 GYDHVIIFKDAQGN
+2330 
-2344 TNLTMVVDSKQ
+2344 
-2355 LGQKGI
+2355 
-2361 KLDPKAAGGNMQ
+2361 
-2373 MSSEWDRAVLAK
+2373 
-2385 LDPNSEAYKAVF
+2385 
-2397 AARQN
+2397 
-2402 GTLVK
+2402 
-2407 GAAYVDKSAEKLM
+2407 
-2420 LVRIDPATKK
+2420 

>member
-24 VRSQTKTSGQ
+24 VRSQTKASGQ
-34 SEASTQNNIDNT
+34 SEASAQSNIDNT

-135 QGATTKT
+135 QGATTQT

-192 INIKGGGFINANK
+192 ISIKGGGFINANK

-331 IQAVNNLVITSAG
+331 IQAVNNLVVTSAG

-359 GLVSVQTTGTGATAD
+359 GLVNIQTTGTDAAAD

-405 NGSLASSPLIIN
+405 NGSLASSPLIVN

-478 AAKDLNILSNGKLSL
+478 AAKDLNVLSNGKLSL

-508 ANSANTQNIIDLQGG
+508 ANSANIQNLIDLQGG

-555 KNIKAYSGRNLVWNN
+555 KNIKAYSGRDLVWNN

-605 HANQIALNS
+605 HANQITLNS
-614 ALTSQKNIDVSSE
+614 AMTSQKNIDVSSE

-669 ANKNLNLNSTQTSK
+669 ANKNINLNSTQTTK

-720 VQVNANQ
+720 VQVNASQ

-741 ANTDVVVTGDTGR
+741 ANNDVVVTANKGQV
-754 FKTVNNVLKGQTV
+754 KTVNNVLKGQTV

-891 GGFIL
+891 GGFIA

-931 LTIDPKVYSLTAVGD
+931 LTIDPKAYSLKAVGD

-987 KVDIQGSQLTAK
+987 KVDIQGSQLTAQ

-1012 IDGIKNVFSSKKI
+1012 IDGIKNSLENIRSLKYKEDFIKELYSLRAVLEKEEINLVNKPRYNDYKNELDEILKGRKKI
-1025 VKLVNVLES
+1025 EEMMKYSLTRSVGQKLLQESINKQNQLE
-1034 EKANFL
+1034 EK
-1040 LLRAGIEKDS
+1040 
-1050 SYEKDKKYIHQIAAE
+1050 Y
-1065 YATAYSNYLAADYHD
+1065 
-1080 QPTRKEKEDKEK
+1080 P
-1092 LFYTLV
+1092 
-1098 DNFKKKYKTEVKTY
+1098 
-1112 EIWVDFAPVY
+1112 
-1122 WIDRYDIVYGLPYE
+1122 
-1136 AEINNLQ
+1136 EINGLSNKIKLSI
-1143 KDIDYYNQELNG
+1143 KDIEDNLKYFEEEING
-1155 SEHAETKITS
+1155 SEHTEVNFSALS
-1165 KLGNI
+1165 GNI

-1195 ASAALSEQYKSTT
+1195 ASGVLSEQYKSSISSGAI
-1208 TTNTN
+1208 
-1213 PQPKILNASIIID
+1213 QPPKSLNASIIID
-1226 GHTDFYDKGSENDQ
+1226 GHTDFYSKGTEGEG
-1240 NYSMR
+1240 NYSFR
-1245 TLVSPSII
+1245 TLVSPTII

-1266 SKDDNLVL
+1266 TKDDNLVL

-1298 AIEQSYDRSIT
+1298 AIEQSYDLTTT

-1325 TVAENNETNAASVD
+1325 TVSENNDTNAASVD

-1351 LDTSVDTKTPD
+1351 LDPSVDAKTPD

-1370 RFTAEGGKININSGG
+1370 RFTAEGGTISIKSGG

-1391 VEESSNSNVD
+1391 VEESSSSTVD
-1401 ITKKSSFAG
+1401 VTKKTSYSKLISLLASS
-1410 IKYNTSKTNTTR
+1410 KTTTNTTR
-1422 TQVSELPAT
+1422 TQISELPAT

-1436 IGTKSGFDTRLVG
+1436 IGTKSGFDTKLVG
-1449 TEFEYLKG
+1449 TEFEYLKD
-1457 ASIESGGKLD
+1457 ATIETGGKLE

-1482 KNSVVW
+1482 KSSLAW
-1488 QSMQDKGSITETAQ
+1488 QAMQDKGSITETAQ

-1535 LRDAILDLSKK
+1535 LRDAILELSKQ
-1546 PGNEYLKELVNRKD
+1546 PGNEYLKEFVNRKD
-1560 VDWQKV
+1560 VDWQMV

-1573 DYKSQGLTAAGAA
+1573 DYKSQGLTGAGAA
-1586 IIVIIITIVTMGT
+1586 IIAIVVTMV
-1599 GTAAAAGAA
+1599 TAGAGAA
-1608 GGTAASGTTV
+1608 VV
-1618 GLGASMIGSAGITT
+1618 GALGGSA
-1632 TAAGAIVPSTL
+1632 ATL
-1643 GAMANAAITS
+1643 GGSAIAMTQAALTS
-1653 LATQAGV
+1653 LATQASV
-1660 SLINNGGDIGKTL
+1660 SLINNGGNIGKTL
-1673 KDLGSKDSI
+1673 KELGSKDSI
-1682 KNLATSV
+1682 KNLAASV
-1689 VTAGVLSQLSNT
+1689 VTAGLLSQVSTALNLKPDST
-1701 ELMSDLSKMT
+1701 VFSDRLVNN
-1711 KQGEFMKEIVGRT
+1711 FT
-1724 TQGIVN
+1724 TSV
-1730 AGASSLVS
+1730 SSTLVQ
-1738 TAINGGSLSENLG
+1738 TAINGGDLEENLKVALLSG
-1751 NAILAN
+1751 LAG
-1757 TAMALQASLSGQ
+1757 ALQGELASQ
-1769 IKTLESSELDMEY
+1769 IGDKLDKVDPNVWEY
-1782 VLHKVAHAAAGCVAA
+1782 TIHKIAHAAVGCATAA
-1797 SISKSECE
+1797 ATKQTCE
-1805 AGAIGAAVGEI
+1805 AGAIGAGVGEI
-1816 VAEQMDKSIDSKSFN
+1816 VASLMPGPVNGIEYNEEEKLKIRNTGKIVAGVVSAYSGYDVNTAAN
-1831 SDADIQK
+1831 SADIAIQNNSLVK
-1838 YQQKVRDV
+1838 LASTAGKILVKSLDELNAFRKAGKNFTVNDLKASIKKQGADELLGMADDLYSIFARNTSNFDRVMAAIDLVVGTDLKKSNGIASRKVEELIRDKAFVQSLAGKNVNTPALPNTPYHPDMVSLRALTQAEKNAWITQLPQTIVKQKVTV
-1846 SKLVASSVA
+1846 
-1855 TLTGYDPTTAASS
+1855 G
-1868 AEVAILNNRQLY
+1868 
-1880 QNEIIKI
+1880 
-1887 KMLAAGNA
+1887 G
-1895 NKEARYNIAACALVR
+1895 
-1910 CAEGYEGTTEYA
+1910 
-1922 YLKAIQDAGNSAA
+1922 KAID
-1935 FKVERDYLTKQ
+1935 V
-1946 TFRTPI
+1946 
-1952 MGSMTT
+1952 
-1958 NQKLFE
+1958 
-1964 YTSSDRTQDAA
+1964 
-1975 VSNFRELNGKYQIT
+1975 
-1989 TRAGGAVM
+1989 
-1997 VVGGGV
+1997 
-2003 GLAGSTAL
+2003 
-2011 GSTCVTGV
+2011 
-2019 GCLVALG
+2019 
-2026 GFVSSADLVMT
+2026 
-2037 GAKQAWSGK
+2037 
-2046 SVDTIGAQVIS
+2046 
-2057 ATTGLS
+2057 
-2063 TSQAEMIYGMLSMA
+2063 
-2077 SVTNSVRASAKQAVQ
+2077 
-2092 EQRVLINKPTITNCV
+2092 
-2107 NGTTCFVAGT
+2107 
-2117 LIETKNGLKPIEEFN
+2117 
-2132 GNELVWSRNDLTLEY
+2132 DLT
-2147 GYKPVIAKKITH
+2147 
-2159 NQPIFEVVVQ
+2159 
-2169 NALGERETF
+2169 
-2178 KTTEEHPFWVKNIG
+2178 TTLNRIV
-2192 WQKASVLSEGMTLLD
+2192 
-2207 RSNNELTVISQKLLA
+2207 NNNPLNSRDGIK
-2222 KLDTVYNIEV
+2222 
-2232 KDYHTYHVGKLGVW
+2232 
-2246 VHNAQCCDLIYQNI
+2246 YQNI
-2260 VKETKYGVIS
+2260 SKPSIPYKQPGMPVSTGKNFEEWTVPTPGVASRGNQRIIIDRDTGMLYYTPNHYG
-2270 NRKLDKNAI
+2270 
-2279 DLDLSVV
+2279 
-2286 TRGQVKQIAKN
+2286 T
-2297 GDPLGVKTE
+2297 
-2306 ALFENVVKEQGG
+2306 
-2318 KVLSGGKYGSNN
+2318 
-2330 GYDHVIIFKDAQGN
+2330 AQ
-2344 TNLTMVVDSKQ
+2344 T
-2355 LGQKGI
+2355 
-2361 KLDPKAAGGNMQ
+2361 
-2373 MSSEWDRAVLAK
+2373 
-2385 LDPNSEAYKAVF
+2385 
-2397 AARQN
+2397 
-2402 GTLVK
+2402 
-2407 GAAYVDKSAEKLM
+2407 GAANTWRVLGKL
-2420 LVRIDPATKK
+2420 P

>member
-34 SEASTQNNIDNT
+34 SEASAQSNIDNT

-228 GKITVS
+228 GKITIS
-234 ANPNSKFGLG
+234 ADPNSKFGLG

-267 AKNDIQVIAGANNV
+267 AKNDIQVIAGANNI
-281 SADLQDVTA
+281 STDLQGVTA

-299 LAVDVKALGGM
+299 LSVDVKALGGM

-359 GLVSVQTTGTGATAD
+359 GLVSVQTTGTGAASD

-381 NSNSML
+381 NSNSAL

-405 NGSLASSPLIIN
+405 NGSLASSPLIVN
-417 AKGNINLAADTRIM
+417 TKGNINLAANTRIM

-478 AAKDLNILSNGKLSL
+478 AAQDLNVLSNGKLSL
-493 TENHIQASLGSINLQ
+493 TENHIQASLGTINLQ
-508 ANSANTQNIIDLQGG
+508 ANSANTQNLIDLQGG

-542 NLGFSLENAATRV
+542 NLGFSLENSATRV

-570 ADKALPLITGM
+570 AEKALPLITGM

-594 KEISNKDSIQL
+594 KEIANKDSIQL

-614 ALTSQKNIDVSSE
+614 VLTSQKNIDVSSE
-627 IADLVLS
+627 IADLVLN

-645 TALAGGVTANSLKAT
+645 IALAGGVTANSLKAT

-669 ANKNLNLNSTQTSK
+669 ANKNLNLNSTQTTK

-690 DELTTDQT
+690 DELTTDQS

-720 VQVNANQ
+720 VQVNTNQ

-754 FKTVNNVLKGQTV
+754 FKTINNVLKGQTV

-787 GKLAINSRAGM
+787 DKLAINSRAGM
-798 STIIDSVLTS
+798 SMIIDSVLTS

-832 LAVSSGRT
+832 LAVSSGRS
-840 VYSNAEYTP
+840 VYSNRENTP
-849 ATKWIADKVTNLT
+849 SALRIADKVTNLT

-931 LTIDPKVYSLTAVGD
+931 LTIDPKVYSLKAVGD

-952 TGTLTLKGYGGTAGN
+952 TGTLTLKGYEGAKGN
-967 GSEQVVKLDTAN
+967 GSEQVVNLNAAN

-999 KDIKIVSSKDDVL
+999 KDIQVVSTKDDLL
-1012 IDGIKNVFSSKKI
+1012 IDGVRNSFSNIKFPDKANRE
-1025 VKLVNVLES
+1025 KLV
-1034 EKANFL
+1034 
-1040 LLRAGIEKDS
+1040 
-1050 SYEKDKKYIHQIAAE
+1050 Q
-1065 YATAYSNYLAADYHD
+1065 AD
-1080 QPTRKEKEDKEK
+1080 
-1092 LFYTLV
+1092 F
-1098 DNFKKKYKTEVKTY
+1098 
-1112 EIWVDFAPVY
+1112 I
-1122 WIDRYDIVYGLPYE
+1122 
-1136 AEINNLQ
+1136 
-1143 KDIDYYNQELNG
+1143 QELNALKATQEYLNYQQALKNANDQIKAGEDWMRTAQG
-1155 SEHAETKITS
+1155 SIALTAKRLKDEGERKLAQVNETYKTLIANLNGLQRNIDQSGANINFYEQSLKGQQHASVNIKS
-1165 KLGNI
+1165 SDGNI
-1170 NITSAKGLSISGG
+1170 NLVSAKGLSLSGSKV
-1183 NISAQSGQVNLE
+1183 NAQQGEVQLE
-1195 ASAALSEQYKSTT
+1195 AAGTLTNNIYNIQGQYDSATENSVKQGAIAS
-1208 TTNTN
+1208 
-1213 PQPKILNASIIID
+1213 SIIID
-1226 GHTDFYDKGSENDQ
+1226 ANQDSYEFGNETDTTYAWRSPVDA
-1240 NYSMR
+1240 
-1245 TLVSPSII
+1245 PSIY
-1253 NGDKG
+1253 GKKG
-1258 VNIRTVGK
+1258 VMIKATGTNTT
-1266 SKDDNLVL
+1266 DNLVL
-1274 QATGITSKNGD
+1274 QGVDIRSEGD
-1285 VKIESNKSILFDA
+1285 VNIEAHKNIIFDVAVESGYDKSTTTETKKKWYGKKTTTTTVNTSNKS
-1298 AIEQSYDRSIT
+1298 E
-1309 TEKKKSW
+1309 
-1316 GGLKKKYIT
+1316 G
-1325 TVAENNETNAASVD
+1325 VSVN
-1339 ISAKNISIETKK
+1339 INAKNINIKSKEQNTKEMTGKNRTSI
-1351 LDTSVDTKTPD
+1351 DM
-1362 NNIDIYSG
+1362 YSSQ
-1370 RFTAEGGKININSGG
+1370 FTATGGKISIQAGG
-1385 NLNFYT
+1385 DLNFLT
-1391 VEESSNSNVD
+1391 ALDVEQNTDD
-1401 ITKKSSFAG
+1401 ITKKSSFLG
-1410 IKYNTSKTNTTR
+1410 VKINKSKTTATR
-1422 TQVSELPAT
+1422 NIQAELPAT

-1436 IGTKSGFDTRLVG
+1436 IGTKSGLDTRLKG
-1449 TEFEYLKG
+1449 PEFEYLSG
-1457 ASIESGGKLD
+1457 ATIEAGGVISLES
-1467 LIAAKTSITDLVKKE
+1467 ASNVVEKTLKRD

-1488 QSMQDKGSITETAQ
+1488 QSMQDKGSITETAT

-1522 QVPISEKDANKVE
+1522 QVPISEKDVNKVE

-1560 VDWQKV
+1560 VDWQTV

-1586 IIVIIITIVTMGT
+1586 IIVIIVTIATMGS

-1618 GLGASMIGSAGITT
+1618 GLGASMIGTAGVTT

-1643 GAMANAAITS
+1643 GVMANAAVTS
-1653 LATQAGV
+1653 LATQASI
-1660 SLINNGGDIGKTL
+1660 SLINNGGDISKTL
-1673 KDLGSKDSI
+1673 KDLGSKETV

-1689 VTAGVLSQLSNT
+1689 VTAGALSTVGGLDWMEKLKDMGTDPN
-1701 ELMSDLSKMT
+1701 LL
-1711 KQGEFMKEIVGRT
+1711 VNLAGRT
-1724 TQGIVN
+1724 GGAIVEAGLSAGI
-1730 AGASSLVS
+1730 S
-1738 TAINGGSLSENLG
+1738 TSINGGSLTDNLQG
-1751 NAILAN
+1751 MLLSSF
-1757 TAMALQASLSGQ
+1757 TTALQGSLASKIGKELGGMN
-1769 IKTLESSELDMEY
+1769 KTDFENI
-1782 VLHKVAHAAAGCVAA
+1782 LHKIAHLAAGCVAGA
-1797 SISKSECE
+1797 IQKQCE
-1805 AGAIGAAVGEI
+1805 SGAIGAGIGEFVAEFMPAASGNGVYSDDEKERILAVGKI
-1816 VAEQMDKSIDSKSFN
+1816 LAAGVAGITG
-1831 SDADIQK
+1831 
-1838 YQQKVRDV
+1838 YDV
-1846 SKLVASSVA
+1846 NVASSSA
-1855 TLTGYDPTTAASS
+1855 NTAL
-1868 AEVAILNNRQLY
+1868 LNNALSKTDVDVLIQNLKSCKNESQCR
-1880 QNEIIKI
+1880 NEIQKAVL
-1887 KMLAAGNA
+1887 KSNYNQSNA
-1895 NKEARYNIAACALVR
+1895 VNCLSLLCSDNLEQAISGYNQLRGFIASGKFSGDNLKLLNNLLTQSTKDITLQINRLPQVQ
-1910 CAEGYEGTTEYA
+1910 A
-1922 YLKAIQDAGNSAA
+1922 YLNSPWTPPTKQQMAQIVIDILPMTSDPSAIYSIITGKAVVTQEEVSRFYAA
-1935 FKVERDYLTKQ
+1935 VGLILPITIGRSLTKAEIAGLKQSSQNPLSGTVSIKDLPALPKSAQNFVIEQ
-1946 TFRTPI
+1946 TAQSKYTKLLYEAKNDPSLGTWSTSKI
-1952 MGSMTT
+1952 GQKGEEIAVQLVKGS
-1958 NQKLFE
+1958 
-1964 YTSSDRTQDAA
+1964 
-1975 VSNFRELNGKYQIT
+1975 
-1989 TRAGGAVM
+1989 
-1997 VVGGGV
+1997 
-2003 GLAGSTAL
+2003 
-2011 GSTCVTGV
+2011 
-2019 GCLVALG
+2019 
-2026 GFVSSADLVMT
+2026 GFTD
-2037 GAKQAWSGK
+2037 
-2046 SVDTIGAQVIS
+2046 VIS
-2057 ATTGLS
+2057 
-2063 TSQAEMIYGMLSMA
+2063 I
-2077 SVTNSVRASAKQAVQ
+2077 
-2092 EQRVLINKPTITNCV
+2092 
-2107 NGTTCFVAGT
+2107 
-2117 LIETKNGLKPIEEFN
+2117 
-2132 GNELVWSRNDLTLEY
+2132 
-2147 GYKPVIAKKITH
+2147 
-2159 NQPIFEVVVQ
+2159 Q
-2169 NALGERETF
+2169 NASG
-2178 KTTEEHPFWVKNIG
+2178 NG
-2192 WQKASVLSEGMTLLD
+2192 
-2207 RSNNELTVISQKLLA
+2207 
-2222 KLDTVYNIEV
+2222 
-2232 KDYHTYHVGKLGVW
+2232 
-2246 VHNAQCCDLIYQNI
+2246 
-2260 VKETKYGVIS
+2260 
-2270 NRKLDKNAI
+2270 I
-2279 DLDLSVV
+2279 DI
-2286 TRGQVKQIAKN
+2286 IAKN
-2297 GDPLGVKTE
+2297 PQGNYVYLEVKTS
-2306 ALFENVVKEQGG
+2306 AVG
-2318 KVLSGGKYGSNN
+2318 KIGSLSKRQEDMNFFVNDILTNAAAKTGRYVNISDTVNAQAKTMLTKY
-2330 GYDHVIIFKDAQGN
+2330 
-2344 TNLTMVVDSKQ
+2344 KQ
-2355 LGQKGI
+2355 Q
-2361 KLDPKAAGGNMQ
+2361 
-2373 MSSEWDRAVLAK
+2373 
-2385 LDPNSEAYKAVF
+2385 KAVG
-2397 AARQN
+2397 N
-2402 GTLVK
+2402 VY
-2407 GAAYVDKSAEKLM
+2407 GAAIGVDLKNAQILISSWTNK
-2420 LVRIDPATKK
+2420 

>member
-24 VRSQTKTSGQ
+24 VRSQTKASGQ

-192 INIKGGGFINANK
+192 ISIKGGGFINANK

-331 IQAVNNLVITSAG
+331 IQAVNNLVVTSAG

-359 GLVSVQTTGTGATAD
+359 GLVNIQTTGTGAAAD

-405 NGSLASSPLIIN
+405 NGSLASSPLIVN
-417 AKGNINLAADTRIM
+417 TKGNINLAADTRIM

-508 ANSANTQNIIDLQGG
+508 ANSANTQNLIDLQGG

-555 KNIKAYSGRNLVWNN
+555 KNIKAYSGRDLVWNN

-605 HANQIALNS
+605 HANQITLNS

-669 ANKNLNLNSTQTSK
+669 ANKNISLNSTQTSK

-754 FKTVNNVLKGQTV
+754 FKTINNVLKGQTV

-773 SDIKIQNTDLSSTV
+773 SNIKIQNTDLGSTV

-931 LTIDPKVYSLTAVGD
+931 LTIDPKAYSLKAVGD

-952 TGTLTLKGYGGTAGN
+952 AGTLTLKGYGGTAGN

-987 KVDIQGSQLTAK
+987 KVDIQGSQLTAQ

-1012 IDGIKNVFSSKKI
+1012 IDGVKNSLINRKK
-1025 VKLVNVLES
+1025 
-1034 EKANFL
+1034 
-1040 LLRAGIEKDS
+1040 
-1050 SYEKDKKYIHQIAAE
+1050 Q
-1065 YATAYSNYLAADYHD
+1065 
-1080 QPTRKEKEDKEK
+1080 EK
-1092 LFYTLV
+1092 LNEAN
-1098 DNFKKKYKTEVKTY
+1098 NFKKNITDSLALLKSQQFFTDYDNMVTAYEDYTSSNYDYSLYMKHYNLYNDFISKYPVRPNPRLLIFGSDKPLFHSIFSEPQRMTRFDALYSFEPKY
-1112 EIWVDFAPVY
+1112 DENYLRSLQAEVDF
-1122 WIDRYDIVYGLPYE
+1122 
-1136 AEINNLQ
+1136 
-1143 KDIDYYNQELNG
+1143 YNTGING
-1155 SEHAETKITS
+1155 SEHAEAKLNS
-1165 KLGNI
+1165 KSGNI

-1183 NISAQSGQVNLE
+1183 NISAQTGQVNLE
-1195 ASAALSEQYKSTT
+1195 ASGVLAEQYKSTI
-1208 TTNTN
+1208 NN
-1213 PQPKILNASIIID
+1213 GANQPPKTLNASVIID
-1226 GHTDFYDKGSENDQ
+1226 GHTDFYEKGTESEG
-1240 NYSMR
+1240 NYSFR
-1245 TLVSPSII
+1245 TLVSPTII

-1258 VNIRTVGK
+1258 VNIRAVGK
-1266 SKDDNLVL
+1266 TKDDNLVL

-1298 AIEQSYDRSIT
+1298 AIEQSYDLTTT

-1325 TVAENNETNAASVD
+1325 TVSENNDTNAASVD

-1351 LDTSVDTKTPD
+1351 LDPSVAAQTPD

-1370 RFTAEGGKININSGG
+1370 RFTADDGTISIKSGG

-1391 VEESSNSNVD
+1391 VEESSSSTVD
-1401 ITKKSSFAG
+1401 VTKKTSYSKLISLLGSS
-1410 IKYNTSKTNTTR
+1410 KTTTNTTR
-1422 TQVSELPAT
+1422 TQISELPAN

-1436 IGTKSGFDTRLVG
+1436 INTQAVDKTKLVG

-1457 ASIESGGKLD
+1457 ATIETGGTLE
-1467 LIAAKTSITDLVKKE
+1467 LIAAKTSITELLKKE
-1482 KNSVVW
+1482 KSSLAW
-1488 QSMQDKGSITETAQ
+1488 QAMQDKGSITETAQ

-1522 QVPISEKDANKVE
+1522 QVPISEKDTNKVE
-1535 LRDAILDLSKK
+1535 LRDAILDLSKQ

-1573 DYKSQGLTAAGAA
+1573 DYKQQGLTAAGAA

-1673 KDLGSKDSI
+1673 KDLGSKDSV
-1682 KNLATSV
+1682 KSLATSI
-1689 VTAGVLSQLSNT
+1689 VTAGVLSKIASIDQMKALQETAKS
-1701 ELMSDLSKMT
+1701 
-1711 KQGEFMKEIVGRT
+1711 GEFFTNLSGRVG
-1724 TQGIVN
+1724 QALVN
-1730 AGASSLVS
+1730 STVSASVD
-1738 TAINGGSLSENLG
+1738 TAINGGSLSEKLSASLVAG
-1751 NAILAN
+1751 LSV
-1757 TAMALQASLSGQ
+1757 ALQGSLAGEIGENLDLGSKELSDQ
-1769 IKTLESSELDMEY
+1769 I
-1782 VLHKVAHAAAGCVAA
+1782 LHKLAHAAAGCIA
-1797 SISKSECE
+1797 SSLQEKCE
-1805 AGAIGAAVGEI
+1805 AGAIGAVVGEM
-1816 VAEQMDKSIDSKSFN
+1816 VAGSFDMEPEN
-1831 SDADIQK
+1831 DGDYSQAQLN
-1838 YQQKVRDV
+1838 KVKNVGQLISGVVAASAGYDV
-1846 SKLVASSVA
+1846 TVASQ
-1855 TLTGYDPTTAASS
+1855 S
-1868 AEVAILNNRQLY
+1868 A
-1880 QNEIIKI
+1880 
-1887 KMLAAGNA
+1887 
-1895 NKEARYNIAACALVR
+1895 
-1910 CAEGYEGTTEYA
+1910 
-1922 YLKAIQDAGNSAA
+1922 
-1935 FKVERDYLTKQ
+1935 
-1946 TFRTPI
+1946 
-1952 MGSMTT
+1952 
-1958 NQKLFE
+1958 
-1964 YTSSDRTQDAA
+1964 
-1975 VSNFRELNGKYQIT
+1975 
-1989 TRAGGAVM
+1989 
-1997 VVGGGV
+1997 
-2003 GLAGSTAL
+2003 STA
-2011 GSTCVTGV
+2011 
-2019 GCLVALG
+2019 
-2026 GFVSSADLVMT
+2026 
-2037 GAKQAWSGK
+2037 
-2046 SVDTIGAQVIS
+2046 
-2057 ATTGLS
+2057 
-2063 TSQAEMIYGMLSMA
+2063 
-2077 SVTNSVRASAKQAVQ
+2077 
-2092 EQRVLINKPTITNCV
+2092 
-2107 NGTTCFVAGT
+2107 
-2117 LIETKNGLKPIEEFN
+2117 IE
-2132 GNELVWSRNDLTLEY
+2132 
-2147 GYKPVIAKKITH
+2147 
-2159 NQPIFEVVVQ
+2159 
-2169 NALGERETF
+2169 
-2178 KTTEEHPFWVKNIG
+2178 
-2192 WQKASVLSEGMTLLD
+2192 
-2207 RSNNELTVISQKLLA
+2207 NN
-2222 KLDTVYNIEV
+2222 
-2232 KDYHTYHVGKLGVW
+2232 W
-2246 VHNAQCCDLIYQNI
+2246 
-2260 VKETKYGVIS
+2260 
-2270 NRKLDKNAI
+2270 
-2279 DLDLSVV
+2279 
-2286 TRGQVKQIAKN
+2286 
-2297 GDPLGVKTE
+2297 
-2306 ALFENVVKEQGG
+2306 G
-2318 KVLSGGKYGSNN
+2318 KVLSSTGKAAYK
-2330 GYDHVIIFKDAQGN
+2330 IFKKATELQKAGKNLNDTNVWKDILKDTATGEYQDMLNSFKTAFSAGSTPLERTWALIDLATGIDKKDVKIVQDLLKDRNTIAKRLPNIKNGQFFDDKKIEELANRGDVKKIHQIDVGAKGGWAKQANGKLEGN
-2344 TNLTMVVDSKQ
+2344 SAYL
-2355 LGQKGI
+2355 L
-2361 KLDPKAAGGNMQ
+2361 
-2373 MSSEWDRAVLAK
+2373 
-2385 LDPNSEAYKAVF
+2385 PN
-2397 AARQN
+2397 
-2402 GTLVK
+2402 
-2407 GAAYVDKSAEKLM
+2407 GAAYVTDNSGNVKEVTANLRNILMDRNNYQQSIAGKSGISGDQGGHLIAASLGGSGDRINLVPMAKTLNNGSWKAMESELANAVKLGKDVNM
-2420 LVRIDPATKK
+2420 KVAVGYPTGSSRPNKFIVTATINGKSTNYQFSQ

>member
-24 VRSQTKTSGQ
+24 VRSQTKASGQ

-281 SADLQDVTA
+281 SADLQDVTP

-359 GLVSVQTTGTGATAD
+359 GLVNIQTTGTGAAAD

-381 NSNSML
+381 NSNSAL

-405 NGSLASSPLIIN
+405 NGSLASSPLIVN

-441 DAANINLAAG
+441 DATNINLAVG

-478 AAKDLNILSNGKLSL
+478 AAKDLNVLSNGKLSL

-508 ANSANTQNIIDLQGG
+508 ADSANTQNIIDLQGG

-555 KNIKAYSGRNLVWNN
+555 KNIKAYSGRDLVWNN

-669 ANKNLNLNSTQTSK
+669 ANKNLNLNSTQTTK

-741 ANTDVVVTGDTGR
+741 ANSDVSVKGDTGYT
-754 FKTVNNVLKGQTV
+754 KIVNNVLKGQTV

-773 SDIKIQNTDLSSTV
+773 SDIKIQNTDLGSTV

-931 LTIDPKVYSLTAVGD
+931 LTIDPKIYSLKAVGD

-967 GSEQVVKLDTAN
+967 GSEQVVKLHTVN

-987 KVDIQGSQLTAK
+987 KVDIQGSQLTAQ
-999 KDIKIVSSKDDVL
+999 KDIKIVSSKDNLL
-1012 IDGIKNVFSSKKI
+1012 IDGLKNNITNKISVSKLDYSKQELDNINNVIQQFKDTENYKLYKNSMDKINNSIYSKRKEWEIATRDDAFSKKFALSGQIKKLEQEREDIKNKFKDI
-1025 VKLVNVLES
+1025 IDQENKL
-1034 EKANFL
+1034 
-1040 LLRAGIEKDS
+1040 
-1050 SYEKDKKYIHQIAAE
+1050 
-1065 YATAYSNYLAADYHD
+1065 
-1080 QPTRKEKEDKEK
+1080 
-1092 LFYTLV
+1092 
-1098 DNFKKKYKTEVKTY
+1098 
-1112 EIWVDFAPVY
+1112 
-1122 WIDRYDIVYGLPYE
+1122 
-1136 AEINNLQ
+1136 NNLLDE
-1143 KDIDYYNQELNG
+1143 KNNYFIYFNSNVSG
-1155 SEHAETKITS
+1155 SEHSEAKLFS
-1165 KLGNI
+1165 KSGNI

-1183 NISAQSGQVNLE
+1183 DISAQSGQVNLE
-1195 ASAALSEQYKSTT
+1195 ASGVLAEQYKSS
-1208 TTNTN
+1208 TNSEAN
-1213 PQPKILNASIIID
+1213 QPPKSLNASIIID
-1226 GHTDFYDKGSENDQ
+1226 GHTDFYEKGSESEG
-1240 NYSMR
+1240 NYSFR
-1245 TLVSPSII
+1245 TLVSPTII

-1266 SKDDNLVL
+1266 TKDDNLVL

-1298 AIEQSYDRSIT
+1298 AIEQSYDLTTT

-1351 LDTSVDTKTPD
+1351 LDPSVDAKTPD

-1370 RFTAEGGKININSGG
+1370 RFTAEGGTISIKSGG

-1391 VEESSNSNVD
+1391 VEESSSSTVD
-1401 ITKKSSFAG
+1401 VTKKTSYSKLISLLGSS
-1410 IKYNTSKTNTTR
+1410 KTTTNTTR
-1422 TQVSELPAT
+1422 TQISELPAT

-1436 IGTKSGFDTRLVG
+1436 INTQAVDKTKLVG

-1457 ASIESGGKLD
+1457 ATIETGGTLE

-1482 KNSVVW
+1482 KSSLAW
-1488 QSMQDKGSITETAQ
+1488 QAMQDKGSITETAQ
-1502 LPSFNGP
+1502 LPNFNGP

-1522 QVPISEKDANKVE
+1522 QVPISEKDVNKKE
-1535 LRDAILDLSKK
+1535 LRDAILELSKQ
-1546 PGNEYLKELVNRKD
+1546 PGNEYLKEFVNRKD
-1560 VDWQKV
+1560 IDWQMV

-1573 DYKSQGLTAAGAA
+1573 DYKSQGLTGAGAA
-1586 IIVIIITIVTMGT
+1586 IIAIVVTMV
-1599 GTAAAAGAA
+1599 TAGAGAA
-1608 GGTAASGTTV
+1608 VV
-1618 GLGASMIGSAGITT
+1618 GALGGSA
-1632 TAAGAIVPSTL
+1632 ATL
-1643 GAMANAAITS
+1643 GGSAIAMTQAALTS
-1653 LATQAGV
+1653 LATQASV
-1660 SLINNGGDIGKTL
+1660 SLINNGGNIGKTL
-1673 KDLGSKDSI
+1673 KELGSKDSV
-1682 KNLATSV
+1682 KNLAASV
-1689 VTAGVLSQLSNT
+1689 VTAGLLSQASTALNLKLDSTALSDRSIRLINNFT
-1701 ELMSDLSKMT
+1701 TSIGSTLVQTAIKGGDLEENLKVALLS
-1711 KQGEFMKEIVGRT
+1711 GL
-1724 TQGIVN
+1724 
-1730 AGASSLVS
+1730 AGALQGQM
-1738 TAINGGSLSENLG
+1738 AENIKGLEDINYI
-1751 NAILAN
+1751 A
-1757 TAMALQASLSGQ
+1757 
-1769 IKTLESSELDMEY
+1769 
-1782 VLHKVAHAAAGCVAA
+1782 HKLAHALAGCIAGAVQGQ
-1797 SISKSECE
+1797 CQ
-1805 AGAIGAAVGEI
+1805 AGAIGGAVGEI
-1816 VAEQMDKSIDSKSFN
+1816 VAGFTPPSSGLLYTEEEK
-1831 SDADIQK
+1831 QK
-1838 YQQKVRDV
+1838 ILMVGQLTSGIIAAYAGYDV
-1846 SKLVASSVA
+1846 NVASN
-1855 TLTGYDPTTAASS
+1855 S
-1868 AEVAILNNRQLY
+1868 A
-1880 QNEIIKI
+1880 
-1887 KMLAAGNA
+1887 
-1895 NKEARYNIAACALVR
+1895 NIALTNNAFNEKKVKQLLEQAKGYMGEKGGQAL
-1910 CAEGYEGTTEYA
+1910 
-1922 YLKAIQDAGNSAA
+1922 D
-1935 FKVERDYLTKQ
+1935 
-1946 TFRTPI
+1946 
-1952 MGSMTT
+1952 
-1958 NQKLFE
+1958 
-1964 YTSSDRTQDAA
+1964 A
-1975 VSNFRELNGKYQIT
+1975 VSRGIAKGDINALKNAQTQI
-1989 TRAGGAVM
+1989 AEYLLKKADSGG
-1997 VVGGGV
+1997 
-2003 GLAGSTAL
+2003 L
-2011 GSTCVTGV
+2011 
-2019 GCLVALG
+2019 
-2026 GFVSSADLVMT
+2026 
-2037 GAKQAWSGK
+2037 
-2046 SVDTIGAQVIS
+2046 
-2057 ATTGLS
+2057 
-2063 TSQAEMIYGMLSMA
+2063 SQAEIVTFGTLYALNETLFPTNILDVIPGVGKAA
-2077 SVTNSVRASAKQAVQ
+2077 SKGNDLLKGIRTAAPTSAASATA
-2092 EQRVLINKPTITNCV
+2092 RL
-2107 NGTTCFVAGT
+2107 
-2117 LIETKNGLKPIEEFN
+2117 GL
-2132 GNELVWSRNDLTLEY
+2132 
-2147 GYKPVIAKKITH
+2147 
-2159 NQPIFEVVVQ
+2159 
-2169 NALGERETF
+2169 RE
-2178 KTTEEHPFWVKNIG
+2178 
-2192 WQKASVLSEGMTLLD
+2192 D
-2207 RSNNELTVISQKLLA
+2207 LA
-2222 KLDTVYNIEV
+2222 KLANIPRNIDSQPANIWGKSLQDIKYSFEMDGAVLTLVPPKTGTSGLAQVYRVEKSATGIKEIE
-2232 KDYHTYHVGKLGVW
+2232 YHPGGGQHSKSGDMYYKVVMNDGTQIRIIDPNSSFKPGTIAPNQIYLNQNGQKL
-2246 VHNAQCCDLIYQNI
+2246 
-2260 VKETKYGVIS
+2260 KY
-2270 NRKLDKNAI
+2270 
-2279 DLDLSVV
+2279 
-2286 TRGQVKQIAKN
+2286 
-2297 GDPLGVKTE
+2297 
-2306 ALFENVVKEQGG
+2306 QGG
-2318 KVLSGGKYGSNN
+2318 KWEIWK
-2330 GYDHVIIFKDAQGN
+2330 
-2344 TNLTMVVDSKQ
+2344 
-2355 LGQKGI
+2355 
-2361 KLDPKAAGGNMQ
+2361 
-2373 MSSEWDRAVLAK
+2373 
-2385 LDPNSEAYKAVF
+2385 
-2397 AARQN
+2397 
-2402 GTLVK
+2402 
-2407 GAAYVDKSAEKLM
+2407 
-2420 LVRIDPATKK
+2420 

>member
-34 SEASTQNNIDNT
+34 SEASTQTNIDNT

-281 SADLQDVTA
+281 SADLQDVTP

-331 IQAVNNLVITSAG
+331 VQAVNNLVITSAG

-359 GLVSVQTTGTGATAD
+359 GLVNIQTTGTGAAAD

-381 NSNSML
+381 NSNSAL

-405 NGSLASSPLIIN
+405 NGSLASSPLIVN

-478 AAKDLNILSNGKLSL
+478 AAKDLNVLSNGKLSL

-508 ANSANTQNIIDLQGG
+508 ANSANIQNLIDLQGG

-555 KNIKAYSGRNLVWNN
+555 KNIKAYSGRDLVWNN
-570 ADKALPLITGM
+570 ADKALPLITGL

-669 ANKNLNLNSTQTSK
+669 ANKNISLNSTQTTK

-690 DELTTDQT
+690 DELTTDQS

-741 ANTDVVVTGDTGR
+741 ANSDVVVTGDTGR

-931 LTIDPKVYSLTAVGD
+931 LTIDPKVYSLKAVGD

-952 TGTLTLKGYGGTAGN
+952 NGTLTLKGYGGTTGN

-987 KVDIQGSQLTAK
+987 KVDIQGSQLTAQ

-1012 IDGIKNVFSSKKI
+1012 VDGVKNSFAKRKKEEKFTEANNLKNSILSS
-1025 VKLVNVLES
+1025 LD
-1034 EKANFL
+1034 L
-1040 LLRAGIEKDS
+1040 LKQQQFFTD
-1050 SYEKDKKYIHQIAAE
+1050 YDNMV
-1065 YATAYSNYLAADYHD
+1065 TAYEDYASSNYD
-1080 QPTRKEKEDKEK
+1080 
-1092 LFYTLV
+1092 YTLYV
-1098 DNFKKKYKTEVKTY
+1098 KHYNLYKDFISKYPVRPNPRLLIFGSDVPLFHSIIAVPQRSSRFDALYSFEPKYDENY
-1112 EIWVDFAPVY
+1112 LRSLQAEVDFY
-1122 WIDRYDIVYGLPYE
+1122 NT
-1136 AEINNLQ
+1136 EI
-1143 KDIDYYNQELNG
+1143 NG
-1155 SEHAETKITS
+1155 SEHAEAKLTS
-1165 KLGNI
+1165 KSGNI

-1183 NISAQSGQVNLE
+1183 NISAQLGQVNLE
-1195 ASAALSEQYKSTT
+1195 ASGVLAEQYKSTT
-1208 TTNTN
+1208 TTETN
-1213 PQPKILNASIIID
+1213 PQPRILNASIIVD

-1266 SKDDNLVL
+1266 TKDDNLVL

-1325 TVAENNETNAASVD
+1325 TVSENNGTNAASVD

-1351 LDTSVDTKTPD
+1351 LDPSVDAKTPD

-1370 RFTAEGGKININSGG
+1370 RFTAEGGTISINSGG
-1385 NLNFYT
+1385 NLNLYT
-1391 VEESSNSNVD
+1391 VEESSRSDVD

-1410 IKYNTSKTNTTR
+1410 IKYNTSKTNATR
-1422 TQVSELPAT
+1422 TQVTEIPAT

-1436 IGTKSGFDTRLVG
+1436 IGTKSVYDTRLVG
-1449 TEFEYLKG
+1449 TEFEYLIG
-1457 ASIESGGKLD
+1457 STLEAGGKLE
-1467 LIAAKTSITDLVKKE
+1467 LIAAKTSITDLLKKE

-1522 QVPISEKDANKVE
+1522 QVPISEKDVNKVE
-1535 LRDAILDLSKK
+1535 LRDAIIDLSKK

-1560 VDWQKV
+1560 VDWQTV

-1586 IIVIIITIVTMGT
+1586 IIVIIVTILTMGS

-1618 GLGASMIGSAGITT
+1618 GLGASMIGSAGVT
-1632 TAAGAIVPSTL
+1632 TATVGGVTTITGVSTL

-1653 LATQAGV
+1653 LATQASVG
-1660 SLINNGGDIGKTL
+1660 LINNGGDIGKTL
-1673 KDLGSKDSI
+1673 KDLGSKDSV
-1682 KNLATSV
+1682 KNLAASV
-1689 VTAGVLSQLSNT
+1689 VTAGLLNGVATNLNISSNA
-1701 ELMSDLSKMT
+1701 
-1711 KQGEFMKEIVGRT
+1711 
-1724 TQGIVN
+1724 IVN
-1730 AGASSLVS
+1730 DIANNMATGMIQGVGSTLIDSAVNGRNLSEGLEKALLAGLANSLQAPLAGAIGDTLGMSSNAFVS
-1738 TAINGGSLSENLG
+1738 KVVAI
-1751 NAILAN
+1751 A
-1757 TAMALQASLSGQ
+1757 
-1769 IKTLESSELDMEY
+1769 
-1782 VLHKVAHAAAGCVAA
+1782 AHAAAGCATGVIDKECQSRALGAALGEVIAENMFKPANGIEYTEAEKSKILNITKLTTGVVAA
-1797 SISKSECE
+1797 Y
-1805 AGAIGAAVGEI
+1805 V
-1816 VAEQMDKSIDSKSFN
+1816 
-1831 SDADIQK
+1831 
-1838 YQQKVRDV
+1838 
-1846 SKLVASSVA
+1846 
-1855 TLTGYDPTTAASS
+1855 GYDVTAA
-1868 AEVAILNNRQLY
+1868 AN
-1880 QNEIIKI
+1880 
-1887 KMLAAGNA
+1887 AAD
-1895 NKEARYNIAACALVR
+1895 
-1910 CAEGYEGTTEYA
+1910 T
-1922 YLKAIQDAGNSAA
+1922 
-1935 FKVERDYLTKQ
+1935 
-1946 TFRTPI
+1946 
-1952 MGSMTT
+1952 
-1958 NQKLFE
+1958 
-1964 YTSSDRTQDAA
+1964 A
-1975 VSNFRELNGKYQIT
+1975 VSNNYLNHVQEKQKSQELKDCNVLTCGGVVVKWAAISAGQDANYAAGFAVGIPTSVAESVVGLAKMALSPIQTYKAIKEVINSENALGNISDAIKQDYTNRINKLESEYEKAGIKGSYNAGLEAGKLT
-1989 TRAGGAVM
+1989 ADVASLFAGGASLAK
-1997 VVGGGV
+1997 GGV
-2003 GLAGSTAL
+2003 ILTEKVAAKVGYKVLKDPIIISDKGIAVNLDGHKIYDPQFTPLSTNPRAL
-2011 GSTCVTGV
+2011 YRFSDFNHRST
-2019 GCLVALG
+2019 G
-2026 GFVSSADLVMT
+2026 GDIYFGENIATSYFEVR
-2037 GAKQAWSGK
+2037 QAVNGK
-2046 SVDTIGAQVIS
+2046 SLFVGQVEVKNMLDLTDPKILKQMGIDQKKLTEIAPDGYS
-2057 ATTGLS
+2057 NAEKAKKEAIYAYTNRIANQAYDKGYTGI
-2063 TSQAEMIYGMLSMA
+2063 IY
-2077 SVTNSVRASAKQAVQ
+2077 NS
-2092 EQRVLINKPTITNCV
+2092 
-2107 NGTTCFVAGT
+2107 
-2117 LIETKNGLKPIEEFN
+2117 
-2132 GNELVWSRNDLTLEY
+2132 SRNT
-2147 GYKPVIAKKITH
+2147 
-2159 NQPIFEVVVQ
+2159 
-2169 NALGERETF
+2169 
-2178 KTTEEHPFWVKNIG
+2178 
-2192 WQKASVLSEGMTLLD
+2192 
-2207 RSNNELTVISQKLLA
+2207 
-2222 KLDTVYNIEV
+2222 
-2232 KDYHTYHVGKLGVW
+2232 
-2246 VHNAQCCDLIYQNI
+2246 
-2260 VKETKYGVIS
+2260 
-2270 NRKLDKNAI
+2270 
-2279 DLDLSVV
+2279 
-2286 TRGQVKQIAKN
+2286 
-2297 GDPLGVKTE
+2297 
-2306 ALFENVVKEQGG
+2306 
-2318 KVLSGGKYGSNN
+2318 GSNN
-2330 GYDHVIIFKDAQGN
+2330 N
-2344 TNLTMVVDSKQ
+2344 
-2355 LGQKGI
+2355 
-2361 KLDPKAAGGNMQ
+2361 
-2373 MSSEWDRAVLAK
+2373 RAVVLFGGRYDAAK
-2385 LDPNSEAYKAVF
+2385 IKPVLDKPI
-2397 AARQN
+2397 
-2402 GTLVK
+2402 L
-2407 GAAYVDKSAEKLM
+2407 
-2420 LVRIDPATKK
+2420 KK

>member
-34 SEASTQNNIDNT
+34 SEASTQNKIDNT

-281 SADLQDVTA
+281 SVDLQDVTA

-359 GLVSVQTTGTGATAD
+359 GLVNIQTTGTGAAAD

-381 NSNSML
+381 NSNSAL

-405 NGSLASSPLIIN
+405 NGGLASSPLIVN
-417 AKGNINLAADTRIM
+417 AKGNIHLAADTRIM

-478 AAKDLNILSNGKLSL
+478 AAKDLNVLSNGKLSL

-508 ANSANTQNIIDLQGG
+508 ANSANTQNLIDLQGG

-542 NLGFSLENAATRV
+542 DLGFSLENAATRV
-555 KNIKAYSGRNLVWNN
+555 KNIKAYSGRDLVWNN
-570 ADKALPLITGM
+570 ADKVLPLITGM

-669 ANKNLNLNSTQTSK
+669 ANKNLNLNSTQTTK

-690 DELTTDQT
+690 DELTTDQS
-698 VISGLKGVTLGS
+698 VISGFKGVTLGS

-720 VQVNANQ
+720 VQVNASQ

-741 ANTDVVVTGDTGR
+741 ANNDVVVTGDTGR
-754 FKTVNNVLKGQTV
+754 FKTVNNVLTGQTV

-931 LTIDPKVYSLTAVGD
+931 LTIDPKIYSLKAAGD

-987 KVDIQGSQLTAK
+987 KVDIQGSQLTAQ

-1012 IDGIKNVFSSKKI
+1012 IDGIKNSLKEVVSLKYTKELNDELKDLNNSLIKEESELINKARYNDYKSELDSILEKRKKI
-1025 VKLVNVLES
+1025 EQMMKLPFTKGVGQKLLDEITIMQNNLE
-1034 EKANFL
+1034 EK
-1040 LLRAGIEKDS
+1040 
-1050 SYEKDKKYIHQIAAE
+1050 Y
-1065 YATAYSNYLAADYHD
+1065 
-1080 QPTRKEKEDKEK
+1080 P
-1092 LFYTLV
+1092 
-1098 DNFKKKYKTEVKTY
+1098 
-1112 EIWVDFAPVY
+1112 
-1122 WIDRYDIVYGLPYE
+1122 
-1136 AEINNLQ
+1136 EINGPSNKLKVII
-1143 KDIDYYNQELNG
+1143 KDVEANISFFKNSING
-1155 SEHAETKITS
+1155 SEHTETKLTS
-1165 KLGNI
+1165 KSGNI

-1183 NISAQSGQVNLE
+1183 NISAQTGQVNLE
-1195 ASAALSEQYKSTT
+1195 ASGVLAEQYKSTT
-1208 TTNTN
+1208 TTEINS
-1213 PQPKILNASIIID
+1213 QPRILNTSIIID
-1226 GHTDFYDKGSENDQ
+1226 GHTDFYDKGNENDD

-1245 TLVSPSII
+1245 ILVSPTIL

-1266 SKDDNLVL
+1266 TKDDNLVL

-1298 AIEQSYDRSIT
+1298 AIEQSYDRSTT

-1325 TVAENNETNAASVD
+1325 TVSENNDTNAASVD
-1339 ISAKNISIETKK
+1339 ISGKNIFIETKK
-1351 LDTSVDTKTPD
+1351 LDPSVDAKNPD

-1370 RFTAEGGKININSGG
+1370 RFTADGGKITINSGG

-1391 VEESSNSNVD
+1391 VEESSDSNVD

-1410 IKYNTSKTNTTR
+1410 IKYNTSKTNATR
-1422 TQVSELPAT
+1422 TQVTELPAT

-1449 TEFEYLKG
+1449 TEFEYLKD
-1457 ASIESGGKLD
+1457 ATIEAGGKLD
-1467 LIAAKTSITDLVKKE
+1467 FIAAKTSITDLVKKE

-1522 QVPISEKDANKVE
+1522 QIPISEKDANKVE
-1535 LRDAILDLSKK
+1535 LRDEILKLANQ
-1546 PGNEYLKELVNRKD
+1546 PGNTYLKEFVNRKD
-1560 VDWQKV
+1560 VDWQTV

-1573 DYKSQGLTAAGAA
+1573 DYKSQGLTGAGAA
-1586 IIVIIITIVTMGT
+1586 IIAIIVAVLTYGA
-1599 GTAAAAGAA
+1599 GTALIGTTAAAGAGTTTAAVGTTTVAAA
-1608 GGTAASGTTV
+1608 GGGTITTF
-1618 GLGASMIGSAGITT
+1618 GGMTLATT
-1632 TAAGAIVPSTL
+1632 TAAGVTTYTTTGIMV
-1643 GAMANAAITS
+1643 NAALTS
-1653 LATQAGV
+1653 IATQASIGLV
-1660 SLINNGGDIGKTL
+1660 NNQGNVTQTL
-1673 KDLGSKDSI
+1673 KDLGSKDTVR
-1682 KNLATSV
+1682 NLATAV
-1689 VTAGVLSQLSNT
+1689 VTAGLLDKVGGTATMQSLKALGNTPDVLMNLAAKTATAIIETTIRTGINSTITGESFSDGLEDLLYQSLGTAIQGTMANQIHLNKEIISDGLMKNILSQ
-1701 ELMSDLSKMT
+1701 
-1711 KQGEFMKEIVGRT
+1711 
-1724 TQGIVN
+1724 
-1730 AGASSLVS
+1730 
-1738 TAINGGSLSENLG
+1738 
-1751 NAILAN
+1751 
-1757 TAMALQASLSGQ
+1757 
-1769 IKTLESSELDMEY
+1769 
-1782 VLHKVAHAAAGCVAA
+1782 VAHATAGCTGAA
-1797 SISKSECE
+1797 IGGGECI
-1805 AGAIGAAVGEI
+1805 AGAIGAAVGES
-1816 VAEQMDKSIDSKSFN
+1816 VAEYMKQYS
-1831 SDADIQK
+1831 SDQKLITNISNAMAVTIAAATGYDTAIAQQASETAVTNNAFWVPLIAAVMIADRAYSA
-1838 YQQKVRDV
+1838 YQIYRDV
-1846 SKLVASSVA
+1846 QDVVDGKKSLEQLAIEKGTAYVERAILGNLTSKGLGIVSEGGKKVIKRVTYIAPEKEIAELFTKTNSRNTLTIAGLDIKKGYNPVNSQTTVILDSQKLTSNNIKEYAQQLAGTVPLKAVGNGDKQIYVA
-1855 TLTGYDPTTAASS
+1855 TLGNGQQIRLRSVSSS
-1868 AEVAILNNRQLY
+1868 ASQ
-1880 QNEIIKI
+1880 
-1887 KMLAAGNA
+1887 
-1895 NKEARYNIAACALVR
+1895 
-1910 CAEGYEGTTEYA
+1910 
-1922 YLKAIQDAGNSAA
+1922 
-1935 FKVERDYLTKQ
+1935 
-1946 TFRTPI
+1946 
-1952 MGSMTT
+1952 
-1958 NQKLFE
+1958 
-1964 YTSSDRTQDAA
+1964 
-1975 VSNFRELNGKYQIT
+1975 
-1989 TRAGGAVM
+1989 TRAR
-1997 VVGGGV
+1997 
-2003 GLAGSTAL
+2003 
-2011 GSTCVTGV
+2011 
-2019 GCLVALG
+2019 
-2026 GFVSSADLVMT
+2026 
-2037 GAKQAWSGK
+2037 W
-2046 SVDTIGAQVIS
+2046 TIDIQGNPGINNS
-2057 ATTGLS
+2057 LGLS
-2063 TSQAEMIYGMLSMA
+2063 PKE
-2077 SVTNSVRASAKQAVQ
+2077 K
-2092 EQRVLINKPTITNCV
+2092 
-2107 NGTTCFVAGT
+2107 
-2117 LIETKNGLKPIEEFN
+2117 IE
-2132 GNELVWSRNDLTLEY
+2132 
-2147 GYKPVIAKKITH
+2147 
-2159 NQPIFEVVVQ
+2159 
-2169 NALGERETF
+2169 
-2178 KTTEEHPFWVKNIG
+2178 
-2192 WQKASVLSEGMTLLD
+2192 
-2207 RSNNELTVISQKLLA
+2207 
-2222 KLDTVYNIEV
+2222 
-2232 KDYHTYHVGKLGVW
+2232 
-2246 VHNAQCCDLIYQNI
+2246 
-2260 VKETKYGVIS
+2260 
-2270 NRKLDKNAI
+2270 
-2279 DLDLSVV
+2279 
-2286 TRGQVKQIAKN
+2286 
-2297 GDPLGVKTE
+2297 
-2306 ALFENVVKEQGG
+2306 
-2318 KVLSGGKYGSNN
+2318 
-2330 GYDHVIIFKDAQGN
+2330 
-2344 TNLTMVVDSKQ
+2344 
-2355 LGQKGI
+2355 I
-2361 KLDPKAAGGNMQ
+2361 KF
-2373 MSSEWDRAVLAK
+2373 R
-2385 LDPNSEAYKAVF
+2385 
-2397 AARQN
+2397 
-2402 GTLVK
+2402 
-2407 GAAYVDKSAEKLM
+2407 
-2420 LVRIDPATKK
+2420 

>member
-24 VRSQTKTSGQ
+24 VRSQTKASGQ
-34 SEASTQNNIDNT
+34 SEASTQSNINNT

-135 QGATTKT
+135 QGATTQT

-192 INIKGGGFINANK
+192 ISIKGGGFINANK

-234 ANPNSKFGLG
+234 ANPNSKFGIG

-331 IQAVNNLVITSAG
+331 LQAVNNLVITSAG

-359 GLVSVQTTGTGATAD
+359 GLVNIQTTGTDAAAD

-405 NGSLASSPLIIN
+405 VGSLASSPLIVN

-451 SELKSNRGTATIQV
+451 SELKSNRGTASIQV

-478 AAKDLNILSNGKLSL
+478 AAQDLNVLSNGKLSL

-508 ANSANTQNIIDLQGG
+508 ANSANTQNLIDLQGG

-555 KNIKAYSGRNLVWNN
+555 KNIKAYSGRDLVWNN

-669 ANKNLNLNSTQTSK
+669 ANKNINLNSTQTSK

-690 DELTTDQT
+690 DELTTDQI
-698 VISGLKGVTLGS
+698 VISGLKGVTFGS

-931 LTIDPKVYSLTAVGD
+931 LTIDPKAYSLKAVGD

-952 TGTLTLKGYGGTAGN
+952 TGALTLKGYGGTAGN
-967 GSEQVVKLDTAN
+967 GSEQVIKLDTAN

-987 KVDIQGSQLTAK
+987 KVDIQGSQLTAQ

-1012 IDGIKNVFSSKKI
+1012 VDGVKNSFAKRKKEEKFTEANNLKKSILSS
-1025 VKLVNVLES
+1025 LD
-1034 EKANFL
+1034 L
-1040 LLRAGIEKDS
+1040 LKQQQFFTDYDS
-1050 SYEKDKKYIHQIAAE
+1050 MV
-1065 YATAYSNYLAADYHD
+1065 TAYEDYASSNYD
-1080 QPTRKEKEDKEK
+1080 
-1092 LFYTLV
+1092 YTLYV
-1098 DNFKKKYKTEVKTY
+1098 KHYNLYKDFISKYPVRANPRLLIFGSDVPLFHSIIAVPQRSSRFDALYSFEPKYDENY
-1112 EIWVDFAPVY
+1112 LRSLQAEVDF
-1122 WIDRYDIVYGLPYE
+1122 
-1136 AEINNLQ
+1136 
-1143 KDIDYYNQELNG
+1143 YNTELNG
-1155 SEHAETKITS
+1155 SEHAETKFNS
-1165 KLGNI
+1165 KSGNI

-1183 NISAQSGQVNLE
+1183 NISAQLGQVNLE
-1195 ASAALSEQYKSTT
+1195 ASGVLAEQYKSTT
-1208 TTNTN
+1208 TTETN
-1213 PQPKILNASIIID
+1213 PQPRILNASIIVD

-1266 SKDDNLVL
+1266 TKDDNLVL

-1298 AIEQSYDRSIT
+1298 AIEQSYDRSTT

-1325 TVAENNETNAASVD
+1325 TVSENNETNAASVD
-1339 ISAKNISIETKK
+1339 ISGKNISIETKK
-1351 LDTSVDTKTPD
+1351 LDPSVDTKTPD

-1370 RFTAEGGKININSGG
+1370 RFTAQGGIISINSGG
-1385 NLNFYT
+1385 NLNLYT
-1391 VEESSNSNVD
+1391 VEESSSSDVD

-1410 IKYNTSKTNTTR
+1410 IKYNTSKTNATR
-1422 TQVSELPAT
+1422 TQVTELPAT

-1436 IGTKSGFDTRLVG
+1436 IGTKSVYDTRLFG
-1449 TEFEYLKG
+1449 TEFEYLIG
-1457 ASIESGGKLD
+1457 STIEAGGKLE
-1467 LIAAKTSITDLVKKE
+1467 LIAAKTSITDLLKKE

-1522 QVPISEKDANKVE
+1522 QVPISEKDVNKVE

-1560 VDWQKV
+1560 VDWQTV

-1573 DYKSQGLTAAGAA
+1573 DYKQQGLTAAGAA
-1586 IIVIIITIVTMGT
+1586 IIVIIITILTMGS

-1618 GLGASMIGSAGITT
+1618 GLGASMIGSAGVT
-1632 TAAGAIVPSTL
+1632 TATVGGVTTITGVSTL

-1653 LATQAGV
+1653 LATQASIG
-1660 SLINNGGDIGKTL
+1660 LINNGGDIGKTL

-1682 KNLATSV
+1682 KSLATSV

-1769 IKTLESSELDMEY
+1769 IKTLESSELDMDY

-1855 TLTGYDPTTAASS
+1855 TLTGYDPATAASS

-1922 YLKAIQDAGNSAA
+1922 YLKAIQDAGNSAD

-1952 MGSMTT
+1952 MGSLTT

-1964 YTSSDRTQDAA
+1964 YTYTDRTQDA
-1975 VSNFRELNGKYQIT
+1975 VDSNFRELNGKYQIT

-2011 GSTCVTGV
+2011 GTTCVTGV

-2077 SVTNSVRASAKQAVQ
+2077 SVTNSIRTTAKQAVQ

-2132 GNELVWSRNDLTLEY
+2132 GDELIWSRNDLTLEY
-2147 GYKPVIAKKITH
+2147 GYKPVIAKNITH

-2169 NALGERETF
+2169 NALGVTETL

-2192 WQKASVLSEGMTLLD
+2192 WQKASILSEGMTLLD
-2207 RSNNELTVISQKLLA
+2207 RDNNELTVISQKLLA

-2246 VHNAQCCDLIYQNI
+2246 VHNSNCCDLIYQNI

-2373 MSSEWDRAVLAK
+2373 MSGEWDTAVLSK
-2385 LDPNSEAYKAVF
+2385 LDKNSEAYKAVF

-2407 GAAYVDKSAEKLM
+2407 GAAYVDKSTEKLM
-2420 LVRIDPATKK
+2420 LVRIDPTTKK

>member
-34 SEASTQNNIDNT
+34 SEASAQSNIDNT

-405 NGSLASSPLIIN
+405 NGSLASSPLIVN

-478 AAKDLNILSNGKLSL
+478 AAKDLNVLSNGKLSL

-555 KNIKAYSGRNLVWNN
+555 KNIKAYSGRDLVWNN

-645 TALAGGVTANSLKAT
+645 TALAGGVTTNSLKAT

-669 ANKNLNLNSTQTSK
+669 ANKNINLNSTQTTK
-683 AMPSADK
+683 AIPSADK
-690 DELTTDQT
+690 DELTTDQS

-931 LTIDPKVYSLTAVGD
+931 LTIDPKVYSLKAVGD

-952 TGTLTLKGYGGTAGN
+952 TGTLSLKGYEGAKGN

-987 KVDIQGSQLTAK
+987 KVDIQGSQLTAQ
-999 KDIKIVSSKDDVL
+999 KDIKIVSTKEDVF
-1012 IDGIKNVFSSKKI
+1012 ISGIKNTLNKQSSTKYLNNLKI
-1025 VKLVNVLES
+1025 VKTDLQKEN
-1034 EKANFL
+1034 
-1040 LLRAGIEKDS
+1040 
-1050 SYEKDKKYIHQIAAE
+1050 DK
-1065 YATAYSNYLAADYHD
+1065 LAADPEYIQLLDILKKRLHSANELGLNVSEAKKLAESLE
-1080 QPTRKEKEDKEK
+1080 RK
-1092 LFYTLV
+1092 YLV
-1098 DNFKKKYKTEVKTY
+1098 KI
-1112 EIWVDFAPVY
+1112 EISGTTNGPMLPQLGAWVLGKITILYPQ
-1122 WIDRYDIVYGLPYE
+1122 
-1136 AEINNLQ
+1136 EIN
-1143 KDIDYYNQELNG
+1143 DIDKAITLYSQSLTGY
-1155 SEHAETKITS
+1155 EHAQPILRS
-1165 KLGNI
+1165 NNNDI
-1170 NITSAKGLSISGG
+1170 NIAAAKGVSISGAMIDSAKG
-1183 NISAQSGQVNLE
+1183 QVNIE
-1195 ASAALSEQYKSTT
+1195 AMGT
-1208 TTNTN
+1208 
-1213 PQPKILNASIIID
+1213 LNGETYNIQGIYNSDKENSVKQGTIQSSIIID
-1226 GHTDFYDKGSENDQ
+1226 ALQDSYEFAKPTDT
-1240 NYSMR
+1240 NYSWR
-1245 TLVSPSII
+1245 SPVNPTEI
-1253 NGDKG
+1253 NGYKG
-1258 VNIRTVGK
+1258 VKIKATGQQK
-1266 SKDDNLVL
+1266 TDNLVL
-1274 QATGITSKNGD
+1274 QGVRIDSANSVNIEANKNIIFDVAIDNSYDKSEQTETQKKWYGKKTRITT
-1285 VKIESNKSILFDA
+1285 VKTSNKSLGI
-1298 AIEQSYDRSIT
+1298 
-1309 TEKKKSW
+1309 
-1316 GGLKKKYIT
+1316 
-1325 TVAENNETNAASVD
+1325 SVD
-1339 ISAKNISIETKK
+1339 IVAKDINIRSEGK
-1351 LDTSVDTKTPD
+1351 
-1362 NNIDIYSG
+1362 N
-1370 RFTAEGGKININSGG
+1370 TAEMKGKDRTSIDMYSSNLTANGGKVTIQAGG
-1385 NLNFYT
+1385 DLNFLT
-1391 VEESSNSNVD
+1391 ADDVRQETTD
-1401 ITKKSSFAG
+1401 ITKKKTWVG
-1410 IKYNTSKTNTTR
+1410 IKYNDSKSTNTR
-1422 TQVSELPAT
+1422 DIKSEIPAVLT
-1431 LKADY
+1431 ADY
-1436 IGTKSGFDTRLVG
+1436 ITTKSGFDTRLKG
-1449 TEFEYLKG
+1449 TEFNYLEGATIEAGGTIQLEG
-1457 ASIESGGKLD
+1457 ASSTVSETL
-1467 LIAAKTSITDLVKKE
+1467 KKE

-1509 VLPTFKAAGGLSV
+1509 VLPTFKATGGLSV

-1573 DYKSQGLTAAGAA
+1573 DYKQEGLTGAGAA
-1586 IIVIIITIVTMGT
+1586 IIVIIVTILTSGVGT
-1599 GTAAAAGAA
+1599 GPAAAAG
-1608 GGTAASGTTV
+1608 GGISWGSMGTAA
-1618 GLGASMIGSAGITT
+1618 L
-1632 TAAGAIVPSTL
+1632 
-1643 GAMANAAITS
+1643 TS
-1653 LATQAGV
+1653 LKTQAV
-1660 SLINNGGDIGKTL
+1660 ISLVNNKGDIGKTL
-1673 KDLGSKDSI
+1673 KDLGSKDTV
-1682 KNLATSV
+1682 KNMAV
-1689 VTAGVLSQLSNT
+1689 AAVTQFAMDGINTTWSNT
-1701 ELMSDLSKMT
+1701 LSSTGITPNKFTNFINDTAQVVGKSLVETGIQGGSFSEVLEGNFLNLLSKT
-1711 KQGEFMKEIVGRT
+1711 
-1724 TQGIVN
+1724 
-1730 AGASSLVS
+1730 
-1738 TAINGGSLSENLG
+1738 
-1751 NAILAN
+1751 
-1757 TAMALQASLSGQ
+1757 LQANLSTQ
-1769 IKTLESSELDMEY
+1769 IKVFESNTLDTNY
-1782 VLHKVAHAAAGCVAA
+1782 VIHKVLHGLAGCASA
-1797 SISKSECE
+1797 SIQNKDCGS
-1805 AGAIGAAVGEI
+1805 AAFGSAFGEI
-1816 VAEQMDKSIDSKSFN
+1816 IAEQLEAPDPNLTLDEF
-1831 SDADIQK
+1831 QK
-1838 YQQKVRDV
+1838 QQAKLREL
-1846 SKLVASSVA
+1846 SKLVVA
-1855 TLTGYDPTTAASS
+1855 GVAAYTGLDTNIATQS
-1868 AEVAILNNRQLY
+1868 AEIAIANNRQLHNTEKVILRNEAKKLMQQNTSGTEEYWYQILQMVAFAEVDARGRNFKNETIKGWVLASENNQYFGSGTLEKQLKDLETAQKIVKQY
-1880 QNEIIKI
+1880 QNSNLILKNGKTEVIDFSTNKPLKVFLSTNEQFNDPTKITGSDYYINPDLIKNNRIKI
-1887 KMLAAGNA
+1887 TVPD
-1895 NKEARYNIAACALVR
+1895 E
-1910 CAEGYEGTTEYA
+1910 
-1922 YLKAIQDAGNSAA
+1922 LKAFAQS
-1935 FKVERDYLTKQ
+1935 
-1946 TFRTPI
+1946 
-1952 MGSMTT
+1952 TT
-1958 NQKLFE
+1958 NYIQNHGTGKIVPD
-1964 YTSSDRTQDAA
+1964 YTEQNFIGVGVGSVASKFLSVFGVQASKAALQRLGVQDLKGTALT
-1975 VSNFRELNGKYQIT
+1975 ELNEI
-1989 TRAGGAVM
+1989 RSF
-1997 VVGGGV
+1997 
-2003 GLAGSTAL
+2003 LAKNKIEAQQQGIIPFL
-2011 GSTCVTGV
+2011 K
-2019 GCLVALG
+2019 
-2026 GFVSSADLVMT
+2026 SSA
-2037 GAKQAWSGK
+2037 
-2046 SVDTIGAQVIS
+2046 
-2057 ATTGLS
+2057 
-2063 TSQAEMIYGMLSMA
+2063 QAEDLSIA
-2077 SVTNSVRASAKQAVQ
+2077 TAKVTNSGGVKHYLAVNSDKWHGNAPDQ
-2092 EQRVLINKPTITNCV
+2092 VTINNVTYQVIRKDNPDILPNMP
-2107 NGTTCFVAGT
+2107 NGDQ
-2117 LIETKNGLKPIEEFN
+2117 FN
-2132 GNELVWSRNDLTLEY
+2132 GNHAE
-2147 GYKPVIAKKITH
+2147 KKLMAYLMEH
-2159 NQPIFEVVVQ
+2159 NSKQPTSIVLNIQ
-2169 NALGERETF
+2169 NTSASSLGACQGCGSTINMFVE
-2178 KTTEEHPFWVKNIG
+2178 
-2192 WQKASVLSEGMTLLD
+2192 
-2207 RSNNELTVISQKLLA
+2207 
-2222 KLDTVYNIEV
+2222 
-2232 KDYHTYHVGKLGVW
+2232 
-2246 VHNAQCCDLIYQNI
+2246 
-2260 VKETKYGVIS
+2260 
-2270 NRKLDKNAI
+2270 KNANF
-2279 DLDLSVV
+2279 S
-2286 TRGQVKQIAKN
+2286 
-2297 GDPLGVKTE
+2297 
-2306 ALFENVVKEQGG
+2306 
-2318 KVLSGGKYGSNN
+2318 
-2330 GYDHVIIFKDAQGN
+2330 
-2344 TNLTMVVDSKQ
+2344 
-2355 LGQKGI
+2355 
-2361 KLDPKAAGGNMQ
+2361 
-2373 MSSEWDRAVLAK
+2373 
-2385 LDPNSEAYKAVF
+2385 
-2397 AARQN
+2397 
-2402 GTLVK
+2402 
-2407 GAAYVDKSAEKLM
+2407 M
-2420 LVRIDPATKK
+2420 LVNHGSTRRNP

>member
-34 SEASTQNNIDNT
+34 SEASSQNQINNT

-91 GAGKNSAGTVVPVVN
+91 AAGKNSAGTVVPVVN

-331 IQAVNNLVITSAG
+331 LQAVNNLVITSAG

-359 GLVSVQTTGTGATAD
+359 GLVNIQTTGTGAAAD

-405 NGSLASSPLIIN
+405 NGSLASSPLMIN
-417 AKGNINLAADTRIM
+417 TKGNLNLAANSRIFN
-431 DDSQGGDVYI
+431 DAQSGDVYV
-441 DAANINLAAG
+441 DAANINLATNAG
-451 SELKSNRGTATIQV
+451 ITSNRGTASIQV
-465 QKDLVAAKGAKLI
+465 QKDLVAAKDAKLI
-478 AAKDLNILSNGKLSL
+478 AAKDLNVLSNGKLSL

-555 KNIKAYSGRNLVWNN
+555 KNIKAYSGRDLVWNN

-669 ANKNLNLNSTQTSK
+669 ANKNINLNSTQTSK

-690 DELTTDQT
+690 DELTTDQSI
-698 VISGLKGVTLGS
+698 ISGLKGVTLGS

-720 VQVNANQ
+720 VQVNASQ

-741 ANTDVVVTGDTGR
+741 ANTDVVVTANKGQV
-754 FKTVNNVLKGQTV
+754 KTVNNILKGQTV

-891 GGFIL
+891 GGFIT

-908 DLLKN
+908 ELLKN

-931 LTIDPKVYSLTAVGD
+931 LTIDPKVYSLKAVGD

-952 TGTLTLKGYGGTAGN
+952 NGNLTLIGHSGEDGI
-967 GSEQVVKLDTAN
+967 GSERVVKLSTLT
-979 GGINLEGA
+979 GGISLEGTRVELQGSELVA
-987 KVDIQGSQLTAK
+987 QKNIKILANNDDVQVSAIKNKLNNNKLSDGNKLLVDLMEIDNKFKKISINNKYTESFLADVKILENAYDIAFHFNPSAYEQDASYRKGTDKDIQFFNEFYDGFVKKYSDIIEPNISSQQLNGTKYSTQISIAVPFGDGDYARK
-999 KDIKIVSSKDDVL
+999 EDILSPNGYFKYKYNQNEIRSEIDYLSKL
-1012 IDGIKNVFSSKKI
+1012 NGYEHFSSKLVSNIGDIDINSSKGI
-1025 VKLVNVLES
+1025 SISGSELMSKKGLVN
-1034 EKANFL
+1034 
-1040 LLRAGIEKDS
+1040 IEALGALS
-1050 SYEKDKKYIHQIAAE
+1050 QNYTSTVQGKDKK
-1065 YATAYSNYLAADYHD
+1065 
-1080 QPTRKEKEDKEK
+1080 PK
-1092 LFYTLV
+1092 TL
-1098 DNFKKKYKTEVKTY
+1098 
-1112 EIWVDFAPVY
+1112 
-1122 WIDRYDIVYGLPYE
+1122 G
-1136 AEINNLQ
+1136 
-1143 KDIDYYNQELNG
+1143 
-1155 SEHAETKITS
+1155 
-1165 KLGNI
+1165 
-1170 NITSAKGLSISGG
+1170 
-1183 NISAQSGQVNLE
+1183 
-1195 ASAALSEQYKSTT
+1195 ASV
-1208 TTNTN
+1208 
-1213 PQPKILNASIIID
+1213 IID
-1226 GHTDFYDKGSENDQ
+1226 GSQDFYDKGNENDE

-1245 TLVSPSII
+1245 TLVIPTII

-1258 VNIRTVGK
+1258 VNIRAVGK
-1266 SKDDNLVL
+1266 TKDDNLVL
-1274 QATGITSKNGD
+1274 QATGIIAKNGD

-1298 AIEQSYDRSIT
+1298 AVEQSYDRTIT

-1325 TVAENNETNAASVD
+1325 TVSENNETNAASVD

-1351 LDTSVDTKTPD
+1351 LDPSVDAKTPD

-1370 RFTAEGGKININSGG
+1370 RFTANGGKISINSGG
-1385 NLNFYT
+1385 DLNFYT
-1391 VEESSNSNVD
+1391 VEESSSSNVD
-1401 ITKKSSFAG
+1401 ITKKSSFAS
-1410 IKYNTSKTNTTR
+1410 IKYNTSKTNATR

-1431 LKADY
+1431 LTADY
-1436 IGTKSGFDTRLVG
+1436 IGTQSVGGTRLVG
-1449 TEFEYLKG
+1449 TEFDYLKD
-1457 ASIESGGKLD
+1457 ITIKTGGTLE
-1467 LIAAKTSITDLVKKE
+1467 LIAAKTSITELVKKE

-1560 VDWQKV
+1560 VDWQTV

-1573 DYKSQGLTAAGAA
+1573 DYKQQGLTAAGAA

-1618 GLGASMIGSAGITT
+1618 GLGASMIGTAGVTT
-1632 TAAGAIVPSTL
+1632 TAAGAIVPSAL
-1643 GAMANAAITS
+1643 GAMANAAVTS
-1653 LATQAGV
+1653 LATQAGI

-1682 KNLATSV
+1682 KNLAASV
-1689 VTAGVLSQLSNT
+1689 VTAG
-1701 ELMSDLSKMT
+1701 LMS
-1711 KQGEFMKEIVGRT
+1711 Q
-1724 TQGIVN
+1724 
-1730 AGASSLVS
+1730 VS
-1738 TAINGGSLSENLG
+1738 TALNLKPDSTVLSDRLLNNFTSSVGSTLVQTAIKGGDLEENLKVALLSG
-1751 NAILAN
+1751 LAG
-1757 TAMALQASLSGQ
+1757 ALQGELASQ
-1769 IKTLESSELDMEY
+1769 IGDKLDKVDPNVWEY
-1782 VLHKVAHAAAGCVAA
+1782 TIHKIAHAAVGCATAA
-1797 SISKSECE
+1797 ATKQSCE
-1805 AGAIGAAVGEI
+1805 AGAIGAGVGEI
-1816 VAEQMDKSIDSKSFN
+1816 VASLMPGPVNGIEYNEEEKLKIRNTGKIVAGVVSAYSGYDVNTAAN
-1831 SDADIQK
+1831 SADIAIQNNSLVK
-1838 YQQKVRDV
+1838 LASTAGKILVKSLDELNAFRKAGKNFTVNDLKASIKKQGADELLGMADDLYSIFARNTSNFDRVMAAIDLVVGTDLKKSNGIASRKVEELIRDKAFVQSLAGKNVNTPALPNTPYHPDMVSLRALTQAEKNAWITQLPQTIVKQKVTV
-1846 SKLVASSVA
+1846 
-1855 TLTGYDPTTAASS
+1855 G
-1868 AEVAILNNRQLY
+1868 
-1880 QNEIIKI
+1880 
-1887 KMLAAGNA
+1887 G
-1895 NKEARYNIAACALVR
+1895 
-1910 CAEGYEGTTEYA
+1910 
-1922 YLKAIQDAGNSAA
+1922 KAID
-1935 FKVERDYLTKQ
+1935 VDLT
-1946 TFRTPI
+1946 
-1952 MGSMTT
+1952 TT
-1958 NQKLFE
+1958 
-1964 YTSSDRTQDAA
+1964 
-1975 VSNFRELNGKYQIT
+1975 LNRI
-1989 TRAGGAVM
+1989 V
-1997 VVGGGV
+1997 
-2003 GLAGSTAL
+2003 
-2011 GSTCVTGV
+2011 
-2019 GCLVALG
+2019 
-2026 GFVSSADLVMT
+2026 
-2037 GAKQAWSGK
+2037 
-2046 SVDTIGAQVIS
+2046 
-2057 ATTGLS
+2057 
-2063 TSQAEMIYGMLSMA
+2063 
-2077 SVTNSVRASAKQAVQ
+2077 N
-2092 EQRVLINKPTITNCV
+2092 NKPLN
-2107 NGTTCFVAGT
+2107 
-2117 LIETKNGLKPIEEFN
+2117 
-2132 GNELVWSRNDLTLEY
+2132 SRD
-2147 GYKPVIAKKITH
+2147 GIK
-2159 NQPIFEVVVQ
+2159 
-2169 NALGERETF
+2169 
-2178 KTTEEHPFWVKNIG
+2178 
-2192 WQKASVLSEGMTLLD
+2192 
-2207 RSNNELTVISQKLLA
+2207 
-2222 KLDTVYNIEV
+2222 
-2232 KDYHTYHVGKLGVW
+2232 
-2246 VHNAQCCDLIYQNI
+2246 YQNI
-2260 VKETKYGVIS
+2260 SKPSIPYKQPGMPVSTGKNFEEWTVPTPGVASRGNQRIIIDRDTGMLYYTPNHYG
-2270 NRKLDKNAI
+2270 
-2279 DLDLSVV
+2279 
-2286 TRGQVKQIAKN
+2286 T
-2297 GDPLGVKTE
+2297 
-2306 ALFENVVKEQGG
+2306 
-2318 KVLSGGKYGSNN
+2318 
-2330 GYDHVIIFKDAQGN
+2330 AQ
-2344 TNLTMVVDSKQ
+2344 T
-2355 LGQKGI
+2355 
-2361 KLDPKAAGGNMQ
+2361 
-2373 MSSEWDRAVLAK
+2373 
-2385 LDPNSEAYKAVF
+2385 
-2397 AARQN
+2397 
-2402 GTLVK
+2402 
-2407 GAAYVDKSAEKLM
+2407 GAANTWRVLGKL
-2420 LVRIDPATKK
+2420 P

>member
-24 VRSQTKTSGQ
+24 VRSQTKASGQ
-34 SEASTQNNIDNT
+34 SEASSQSNINNT

-135 QGATTKT
+135 QGATTQT

-192 INIKGGGFINANK
+192 ISIKGGGFINANK

-359 GLVSVQTTGTGATAD
+359 GLVNIQTTGTDAAGD

-405 NGSLASSPLIIN
+405 VGSLASSPLIVN

-451 SELKSNRGTATIQV
+451 SELKSNRGTASIQV

-478 AAKDLNILSNGKLSL
+478 AAKDLNVLSNGKLSL

-508 ANSANTQNIIDLQGG
+508 ANSANTQNLIDLQGG
-523 TIYAGKDLNLYSSG
+523 TIYAGKDLSLYSSG

-555 KNIKAYSGRNLVWNN
+555 KNIKAYSGRDLVWNN
-570 ADKALPLITGM
+570 ADKALPLITGL

-588 NLTVTA
+588 NLTVTV

-605 HANQIALNS
+605 HANQITLNS

-634 QALKAQGDINL
+634 QALMAQGDINL
-645 TALAGGVTANSLKAT
+645 TALAGGVIANSLKAT

-669 ANKNLNLNSTQTSK
+669 ANKNISLNSTQTSK
-683 AMPSADK
+683 AIPSADK

-720 VQVNANQ
+720 VQVNASQ

-741 ANTDVVVTGDTGR
+741 ANNDVVVTANKGQ

-891 GGFIL
+891 GGFIA

-931 LTIDPKVYSLTAVGD
+931 LTIDPKIYSLKAVGD

-967 GSEQVVKLDTAN
+967 GSEQVIKLDTAN
-979 GGINLEGA
+979 GGINLEGT
-987 KVDIQGSQLTAK
+987 KVDIQGSQLTAQ

-1012 IDGIKNVFSSKKI
+1012 VDGIKNTLKNSSADSKNILNIENNIKEIDKSINILSNSKEFQERKTLLDNIKKTKNSLEAAMSNLFDGSNGEYSAGALSNVDVSNIFFYENAYIQSFSSEGASDTYAMVI
-1025 VKLVNVLES
+1025 N
-1034 EKANFL
+1034 NDIIGFL
-1040 LLRAGIEKDS
+1040 PSVDSIGTLLS
-1050 SYEKDKKYIHQIAAE
+1050 SYKAE
-1065 YATAYSNYLAADYHD
+1065 I
-1080 QPTRKEKEDKEK
+1080 
-1092 LFYTLV
+1092 
-1098 DNFKKKYKTEVKTY
+1098 KKYKNLNESERVKDLEKLISKLESDKHS
-1112 EIWVDFAPVY
+1112 EI
-1122 WIDRYDIVYGLPYE
+1122 
-1136 AEINNLQ
+1136 
-1143 KDIDYYNQELNG
+1143 KSKELLTKGVNG
-1155 SEHAETKITS
+1155 SEHTEAKLIS
-1165 KLGNI
+1165 KSGNI

-1183 NISAQSGQVNLE
+1183 NISAQLGQVDLE
-1195 ASAALSEQYKSTT
+1195 ASGVLAEQYKSSISSGV
-1208 TTNTN
+1208 N
-1213 PQPKILNASIIID
+1213 QPPKSLNASVIID
-1226 GHTDFYDKGSENDQ
+1226 GHTDFYEKGTEGEG
-1240 NYSMR
+1240 NYSFR
-1245 TLVSPSII
+1245 TLVSPTII

-1266 SKDDNLVL
+1266 TKDDNLVL
-1274 QATGITSKNGD
+1274 QATGVTSKNGD

-1298 AIEQSYDRSIT
+1298 AIEQSYDLTTS

-1325 TVAENNETNAASVD
+1325 TVSENNDTNAASVD

-1351 LDTSVDTKTPD
+1351 LDPSVNAKTPD

-1370 RFTAEGGKININSGG
+1370 RFTAEGGTISIKSGG

-1391 VEESSNSNVD
+1391 VEESSSSTVD
-1401 ITKKSSFAG
+1401 VTKKTSYSKLISLLASS
-1410 IKYNTSKTNTTR
+1410 KTTTNTTR
-1422 TQVSELPAT
+1422 TQISELPAT

-1436 IGTKSGFDTRLVG
+1436 IGTKSGFDTKLVG
-1449 TEFEYLKG
+1449 TEFEYLKD
-1457 ASIESGGKLD
+1457 AKIETGGTLE
-1467 LIAAKTSITDLVKKE
+1467 LIAAKTSITELLKKE
-1482 KNSVVW
+1482 KSSLAW
-1488 QSMQDKGSITETAQ
+1488 QAMQDKGSITETAQ

-1509 VLPTFKAAGGLSV
+1509 VLPTFKAAGGLSI
-1522 QVPISEKDANKVE
+1522 QVPISEKDANKIE
-1535 LRDAILDLSKK
+1535 LRDAILELSKQ
-1546 PGNEYLKELVNRKD
+1546 PGNEYLKEFVNRKD
-1560 VDWQKV
+1560 VDWQMV

-1573 DYKSQGLTAAGAA
+1573 DYKSQGLTGAGAA
-1586 IIVIIITIVTMGT
+1586 IIAIVVTMV
-1599 GTAAAAGAA
+1599 TAGAGAA
-1608 GGTAASGTTV
+1608 VV
-1618 GLGASMIGSAGITT
+1618 GALGGSA
-1632 TAAGAIVPSTL
+1632 ATL
-1643 GAMANAAITS
+1643 GGSAIAMTQAALTS
-1653 LATQAGV
+1653 LATQASV
-1660 SLINNGGDIGKTL
+1660 SLINNGGNIGKTL
-1673 KDLGSKDSI
+1673 KELGSKDSI
-1682 KNLATSV
+1682 KNLAASV
-1689 VTAGVLSQLSNT
+1689 VTAGLLSQVSTALNLKPDST
-1701 ELMSDLSKMT
+1701 VFSDRLVNN
-1711 KQGEFMKEIVGRT
+1711 FT
-1724 TQGIVN
+1724 TSV
-1730 AGASSLVS
+1730 SSTLVQ
-1738 TAINGGSLSENLG
+1738 TAINGGDLEENLKVALLSG
-1751 NAILAN
+1751 LAG
-1757 TAMALQASLSGQ
+1757 ALQGQ
-1769 IKTLESSELDMEY
+1769 MAQNIKGLEDINY
-1782 VLHKVAHAAAGCVAA
+1782 IAHKLAHALAGCIAGA
-1797 SISKSECE
+1797 IQGQCQ
-1805 AGAIGAAVGEI
+1805 AGAIGGAVGEI
-1816 VAEQMDKSIDSKSFN
+1816 VAGFIPPSSGLLYTEEEK
-1831 SDADIQK
+1831 QK
-1838 YQQKVRDV
+1838 ILMVGQLTSGVIAAYAGYDV
-1846 SKLVASSVA
+1846 NVASN
-1855 TLTGYDPTTAASS
+1855 S
-1868 AEVAILNNRQLY
+1868 A
-1880 QNEIIKI
+1880 
-1887 KMLAAGNA
+1887 
-1895 NKEARYNIAACALVR
+1895 NIALTNNAFNEKKVKELLDQAKGYMGEKGGQAL
-1910 CAEGYEGTTEYA
+1910 
-1922 YLKAIQDAGNSAA
+1922 D
-1935 FKVERDYLTKQ
+1935 
-1946 TFRTPI
+1946 
-1952 MGSMTT
+1952 
-1958 NQKLFE
+1958 
-1964 YTSSDRTQDAA
+1964 A
-1975 VSNFRELNGKYQIT
+1975 VSRGIAKGDINALKNAQTQI
-1989 TRAGGAVM
+1989 AEYLLKKADSGG
-1997 VVGGGV
+1997 
-2003 GLAGSTAL
+2003 L
-2011 GSTCVTGV
+2011 
-2019 GCLVALG
+2019 
-2026 GFVSSADLVMT
+2026 
-2037 GAKQAWSGK
+2037 
-2046 SVDTIGAQVIS
+2046 
-2057 ATTGLS
+2057 
-2063 TSQAEMIYGMLSMA
+2063 SQAEI
-2077 SVTNSVRASAKQAVQ
+2077 VTFGTLYALNETLFPTNILDVIPGAGKAIGKGNDLLKGIRAAAPASAASATA
-2092 EQRVLINKPTITNCV
+2092 RL
-2107 NGTTCFVAGT
+2107 
-2117 LIETKNGLKPIEEFN
+2117 GL
-2132 GNELVWSRNDLTLEY
+2132 
-2147 GYKPVIAKKITH
+2147 
-2159 NQPIFEVVVQ
+2159 
-2169 NALGERETF
+2169 RE
-2178 KTTEEHPFWVKNIG
+2178 
-2192 WQKASVLSEGMTLLD
+2192 D
-2207 RSNNELTVISQKLLA
+2207 LA
-2222 KLDTVYNIEV
+2222 KLANIPRNMEIQPANIWGKTIQDIKYSFEMDGAVLTLSPPKSGTSGLAQVYSV
-2232 KDYHTYHVGKLGVW
+2232 KNSAT
-2246 VHNAQCCDLIYQNI
+2246 
-2260 VKETKYGVIS
+2260 
-2270 NRKLDKNAI
+2270 
-2279 DLDLSVV
+2279 
-2286 TRGQVKQIAKN
+2286 
-2297 GDPLGVKTE
+2297 
-2306 ALFENVVKEQGG
+2306 
-2318 KVLSGGKYGSNN
+2318 
-2330 GYDHVIIFKDAQGN
+2330 
-2344 TNLTMVVDSKQ
+2344 
-2355 LGQKGI
+2355 GI
-2361 KLDPKAAGGNMQ
+2361 KEFEYHPGGGEHSKSGDMYYKIVMNDGTQ
-2373 MSSEWDRAVLAK
+2373 FRII
-2385 LDPNSEAYKAVF
+2385 DPNSAFNPRTITSNQIYLNPNGQKLKY
-2397 AARQN
+2397 QN
-2402 GTLVK
+2402 GK
-2407 GAAYVDKSAEKLM
+2407 WEIWK
-2420 LVRIDPATKK
+2420 

>member
-281 SADLQDVTA
+281 SADLQDVAA

-359 GLVSVQTTGTGATAD
+359 GLVNIQTTGTGTAAD

-405 NGSLASSPLIIN
+405 NGSLAASPLIISS
-417 AKGNINLAADTRIM
+417 KGNLNLAANSRIFN
-431 DDSQGGDVYI
+431 DAQSGDVYV
-441 DAANINLAAG
+441 DAANINLATNAG
-451 SELKSNRGTATIQV
+451 ITSNRGTASIQV

-478 AAKDLNILSNGKLSL
+478 AAKDLNVLSNGKLSL

-508 ANSANTQNIIDLQGG
+508 ANSANTQNIIDLQDG

-614 ALTSQKNIDVSSE
+614 ALTSQKNIDMSSE

-669 ANKNLNLNSTQTSK
+669 ANKNINLNSTQTTK
-683 AMPSADK
+683 AIPSADK
-690 DELTTDQT
+690 DELTTDQS

-754 FKTVNNVLKGQTV
+754 FKTVNNVLKGKTV

-798 STIIDSVLTS
+798 STIIDGVLTS

-891 GGFIL
+891 GGFTL

-931 LTIDPKVYSLTAVGD
+931 LTIDPKVYSLKAVGD

-952 TGTLTLKGYGGTAGN
+952 TGTLTLVGYSGQAGN
-967 GSEQVVKLDTAN
+967 GSERVVNLVAAS
-979 GGINLEGA
+979 GGISLDGVSVDVQGA
-987 KVDIQGSQLTAK
+987 KFNAQ
-999 KDIKIVSSKDDVL
+999 KDIKIVSTQGNMKV
-1012 IDGIKNVFSSKKI
+1012 DGIKNAINNQASSSLI
-1025 VKLVNVLES
+1025 QNI
-1034 EKANFL
+1034 N
-1040 LLRAGIEKDS
+1040 
-1050 SYEKDKKYIHQIAAE
+1050 
-1065 YATAYSNYLAADYHD
+1065 
-1080 QPTRKEKEDKEK
+1080 
-1092 LFYTLV
+1092 
-1098 DNFKKKYKTEVKTY
+1098 KKKATIEANIISIENNPEYISQKASLEKQLSQVGPQGGISGPPFLVVNAQKAASLR
-1112 EIWVDFAPVY
+1112 EAIANLFGMAGLKKEL
-1122 WIDRYDIVYGLPYE
+1122 DIIKNDLNKYSLAV
-1136 AEINNLQ
+1136 
-1143 KDIDYYNQELNG
+1143 NG
-1155 SEHAETKITS
+1155 SEHAETNLITNQ
-1165 KLGNI
+1165 GNVLLS
-1170 NITSAKGLSISGG
+1170 SAKGISISGATITAKAG
-1183 NISAQSGQVNLE
+1183 QIDIEAQGSLGQ
-1195 ASAALSEQYKSTT
+1195 QYTSTATKGIDGKST
-1208 TTNTN
+1208 
-1213 PQPKILNASIIID
+1213 QLDAGMIID
-1226 GHTDFYDKGSENDQ
+1226 GHTNFYDQGNEGDE

-1245 TLVSPSII
+1245 TYISPTVI
-1253 NGDKG
+1253 NGSKG
-1258 VNIRTVGK
+1258 VAINATGNTK
-1266 SKDDNLVL
+1266 QDNLVL
-1274 QATGITSKNGD
+1274 QAAEIRSTNGV
-1285 VKIESNKSILFDA
+1285 VKIEANKNILIDA
-1298 AIEQSYDRSIT
+1298 AIEQSFDRVTT
-1309 TEKKKSW
+1309 TEKDKSW
-1316 GGLKKKYIT
+1316 GGLKTKYIT
-1325 TVAENNETNAASVD
+1325 TVSESNRADVASVD
-1339 ISAKNISIETKK
+1339 ISAKNIFIESKEK
-1351 LDTSVDTKTPD
+1351 NSA

-1370 RFTAEGGKININSGG
+1370 KLNANGGEISIRSGG
-1385 NLNFYT
+1385 NINLYT
-1391 VEESSNSNVD
+1391 VQKSSSSNVD

-1410 IKYNTSKTNTTR
+1410 IKYNKSNTNTTR
-1422 TQVSELPAT
+1422 TQISELPGILT
-1431 LKADY
+1431 ADY
-1436 IGTKSGFDTRLVG
+1436 IGIKAEKDVRLVG
-1449 TEFEYLKG
+1449 TEFEYLQG
-1457 ASIESGGKLD
+1457 AKIEAGRD
-1467 LIAAKTSITDLVKKE
+1467 LSLLTASSTVSETLSKK
-1482 KNSVVW
+1482 KNSIVW
-1488 QSMQDKGSITETAQ
+1488 QSMQDKGSIKETAK

-1522 QVPISEKDANKVE
+1522 QVPISEKDVNKVE

-1586 IIVIIITIVTMGT
+1586 IIVIIVTILTMGS

-1618 GLGASMIGSAGITT
+1618 GLGASMIGSAGVT
-1632 TAAGAIVPSTL
+1632 TATVGGVTTITGVSTL

-1653 LATQAGV
+1653 LATQASVG
-1660 SLINNGGDIGKTL
+1660 LINNGGDIGKTL

-1682 KNLATSV
+1682 KNLAASV
-1689 VTAGVLSQLSNT
+1689 VTAGLLNGVATNLNISSNAIVNDIANNMAT
-1701 ELMSDLSKMT
+1701 GMIKGVGSTLIDSAVNGRDLSEGLEKALLAGLANSL
-1711 KQGEFMKEIVGRT
+1711 QAPL
-1724 TQGIVN
+1724 
-1730 AGASSLVS
+1730 AGAIGDTLGMSSNAFVS
-1738 TAINGGSLSENLG
+1738 KVVAI
-1751 NAILAN
+1751 A
-1757 TAMALQASLSGQ
+1757 
-1769 IKTLESSELDMEY
+1769 
-1782 VLHKVAHAAAGCVAA
+1782 AHAAAGCATGVVDNECKSRALGAALGEVIAENMFKPANGIEYTEAEKSKILNITKLTTGVVAA
-1797 SISKSECE
+1797 YAGYDVTAAANAADTAVSNNYLNHVQEKQKSQELKDCNVLTCGGVVVKWAAISAGQDANYAAGFAVGIPTSVAESVVGLAKMALSPIQTYKAIKEVINSENALGNISDAIKQDYTNRINKLESEYEKAGIKGSYNAGLE
-1805 AGAIGAAVGEI
+1805 AG
-1816 VAEQMDKSIDSKSFN
+1816 KLT
-1831 SDADIQK
+1831 AD
-1838 YQQKVRDV
+1838 
-1846 SKLVASSVA
+1846 VA
-1855 TLTGYDPTTAASS
+1855 TL
-1868 AEVAILNNRQLY
+1868 
-1880 QNEIIKI
+1880 
-1887 KMLAAGNA
+1887 
-1895 NKEARYNIAACALVR
+1895 
-1910 CAEGYEGTTEYA
+1910 
-1922 YLKAIQDAGNSAA
+1922 
-1935 FKVERDYLTKQ
+1935 F
-1946 TFRTPI
+1946 
-1952 MGSMTT
+1952 
-1958 NQKLFE
+1958 
-1964 YTSSDRTQDAA
+1964 
-1975 VSNFRELNGKYQIT
+1975 
-1989 TRAGGAVM
+1989 AGGASLAK
-1997 VVGGGV
+1997 GGV
-2003 GLAGSTAL
+2003 ILTEKVAAKVGYKVLKDPVIISDKGIAVNLDGHKIYDPQFNPLSTNPRAL
-2011 GSTCVTGV
+2011 YRFSDFNHRSTSGDIYFGENIATSYFEVR
-2019 GCLVALG
+2019 
-2026 GFVSSADLVMT
+2026 
-2037 GAKQAWSGK
+2037 QAVNGK
-2046 SVDTIGAQVIS
+2046 SLFVGQVEVKNMLDLTDPKILKQMGIDQKKLTEIAPDGYS
-2057 ATTGLS
+2057 NAEKAKKEAIYAYTNRIANQAYDKGYTGI
-2063 TSQAEMIYGMLSMA
+2063 IY
-2077 SVTNSVRASAKQAVQ
+2077 NS
-2092 EQRVLINKPTITNCV
+2092 
-2107 NGTTCFVAGT
+2107 
-2117 LIETKNGLKPIEEFN
+2117 
-2132 GNELVWSRNDLTLEY
+2132 SRNT
-2147 GYKPVIAKKITH
+2147 
-2159 NQPIFEVVVQ
+2159 
-2169 NALGERETF
+2169 
-2178 KTTEEHPFWVKNIG
+2178 
-2192 WQKASVLSEGMTLLD
+2192 
-2207 RSNNELTVISQKLLA
+2207 
-2222 KLDTVYNIEV
+2222 
-2232 KDYHTYHVGKLGVW
+2232 
-2246 VHNAQCCDLIYQNI
+2246 
-2260 VKETKYGVIS
+2260 
-2270 NRKLDKNAI
+2270 
-2279 DLDLSVV
+2279 
-2286 TRGQVKQIAKN
+2286 
-2297 GDPLGVKTE
+2297 
-2306 ALFENVVKEQGG
+2306 
-2318 KVLSGGKYGSNN
+2318 GSNN
-2330 GYDHVIIFKDAQGN
+2330 N
-2344 TNLTMVVDSKQ
+2344 
-2355 LGQKGI
+2355 
-2361 KLDPKAAGGNMQ
+2361 
-2373 MSSEWDRAVLAK
+2373 RAVVLFGGRYDAAK
-2385 LDPNSEAYKAVF
+2385 IKPVLDKPI
-2397 AARQN
+2397 
-2402 GTLVK
+2402 L
-2407 GAAYVDKSAEKLM
+2407 
-2420 LVRIDPATKK
+2420 KK

>member
-135 QGATTKT
+135 QGATTQT

-299 LAVDVKALGGM
+299 LAVDVKVLGGM

-331 IQAVNNLVITSAG
+331 IQAVNNLVVTSAG

-359 GLVSVQTTGTGATAD
+359 GLVNIQTTGTGAAAD

-405 NGSLASSPLIIN
+405 NGSLASSPLIVN
-417 AKGNINLAADTRIM
+417 TKGNINLAADTRIM

-508 ANSANTQNIIDLQGG
+508 ANSANTQNLIDLQGG

-555 KNIKAYSGRNLVWNN
+555 KNIKAYSGRDLVWNN

-605 HANQIALNS
+605 HANQITLNS

-669 ANKNLNLNSTQTSK
+669 ANKNISLNSTQTSK

-710 IGDGTVNLQS
+710 IGDGIVNLQS
-720 VQVNANQ
+720 VQVNASQ

-741 ANTDVVVTGDTGR
+741 ANSDVSVKGDTGYT
-754 FKTVNNVLKGQTV
+754 KIVNNVLKGQTV

-773 SDIKIQNTDLSSTV
+773 SDIKIQNTDLGSTV

-931 LTIDPKVYSLTAVGD
+931 LTIDPKIYSLKAVGD

-987 KVDIQGSQLTAK
+987 KVDIQGSQLTAQ
-999 KDIKIVSSKDDVL
+999 KDIKIVSSKDNLL
-1012 IDGIKNVFSSKKI
+1012 IDGLKNNITNKISVSKLDYSKQELDNINNVIQQFKDTENYKLYKNSMDKINNSIYSKRKEWEIATRDDAFSKKFALSGQIKKLEQEREDIKNKFKDI
-1025 VKLVNVLES
+1025 IDQENKL
-1034 EKANFL
+1034 
-1040 LLRAGIEKDS
+1040 
-1050 SYEKDKKYIHQIAAE
+1050 
-1065 YATAYSNYLAADYHD
+1065 
-1080 QPTRKEKEDKEK
+1080 
-1092 LFYTLV
+1092 
-1098 DNFKKKYKTEVKTY
+1098 
-1112 EIWVDFAPVY
+1112 
-1122 WIDRYDIVYGLPYE
+1122 
-1136 AEINNLQ
+1136 NNLLDE
-1143 KDIDYYNQELNG
+1143 KNNYFIYFNSNVSG
-1155 SEHAETKITS
+1155 SEHSEAKLFS
-1165 KLGNI
+1165 KSGNI

-1183 NISAQSGQVNLE
+1183 DISAQSGQVNLE
-1195 ASAALSEQYKSTT
+1195 ASGVLAEQYKSS
-1208 TTNTN
+1208 TNSEAN
-1213 PQPKILNASIIID
+1213 QPPKSLNASIIID
-1226 GHTDFYDKGSENDQ
+1226 GHTDFYEKGSESEG
-1240 NYSMR
+1240 NYSFR
-1245 TLVSPSII
+1245 TLVSPTII

-1266 SKDDNLVL
+1266 TKDDNLVL

-1298 AIEQSYDRSIT
+1298 AIEQSYDLTTT

-1351 LDTSVDTKTPD
+1351 LDPSVDAKTPD

-1370 RFTAEGGKININSGG
+1370 RFTAEGGTISIKSGG

-1391 VEESSNSNVD
+1391 VEESSSSTVD
-1401 ITKKSSFAG
+1401 VTKKTSYSKLISLLGSS
-1410 IKYNTSKTNTTR
+1410 KTTTNTTR
-1422 TQVSELPAT
+1422 TQISELPAN

-1436 IGTKSGFDTRLVG
+1436 INTQAVDKTKLVG

-1457 ASIESGGKLD
+1457 ATIETGGTLE

-1482 KNSVVW
+1482 KSSLAW
-1488 QSMQDKGSITETAQ
+1488 QAMQDKGSITETAQ

-1522 QVPISEKDANKVE
+1522 QVPISEKDTNKVE
-1535 LRDAILDLSKK
+1535 LRDAILNLAKQ
-1546 PGNEYLKELVNRKD
+1546 PGNEYLKEFVNRKD
-1560 VDWQKV
+1560 VDWQIV

-1573 DYKSQGLTAAGAA
+1573 DYKSQGLTGAGAA
-1586 IIVIIITIVTMGT
+1586 IIAIVVTMV
-1599 GTAAAAGAA
+1599 TAGAGAA
-1608 GGTAASGTTV
+1608 VV
-1618 GLGASMIGSAGITT
+1618 GALGGSA
-1632 TAAGAIVPSTL
+1632 ATL
-1643 GAMANAAITS
+1643 GGSAIAMTQAALTS
-1653 LATQAGV
+1653 LATQASV
-1660 SLINNGGDIGKTL
+1660 SLINNGGNIGKTL
-1673 KDLGSKDSI
+1673 KELGSKESV
-1682 KNLATSV
+1682 KNLAASV
-1689 VTAGVLSQLSNT
+1689 VTAGLLSQASTALNLKLDSTALSDRSIRLINNFT
-1701 ELMSDLSKMT
+1701 TSIGSTLVQTAIKGGDLEENLKVALLSGLAGAL
-1711 KQGEFMKEIVGRT
+1711 QGEF
-1724 TQGIVN
+1724 
-1730 AGASSLVS
+1730 AS
-1738 TAINGGSLSENLG
+1738 
-1751 NAILAN
+1751 
-1757 TAMALQASLSGQ
+1757 Q
-1769 IKTLESSELDMEY
+1769 IGDKLDKVDPNVWEY
-1782 VLHKVAHAAAGCVAA
+1782 TIHKIAHAAVGCATAA
-1797 SISKSECE
+1797 ATKQSCE
-1805 AGAIGAAVGEI
+1805 AGAIGAGVGEI
-1816 VAEQMDKSIDSKSFN
+1816 VASIMPGPVNGIEYNEEEKLKIRNTGKIVAGVVSAYSGYDVNTAAN
-1831 SDADIQK
+1831 SADIAIQNNSLVK
-1838 YQQKVRDV
+1838 LASTAGKILVKSLDELNAFRKAGKNFTVNDLKASIKKQGADELLGMADDLYSIFARNTSNFDRVMAAIDLVVGTDLKKSNGIASRKVEELIRDKAFVQSLAGKNVNTPALPNTPYHPDMVSLRALTQAEKNAWITQLPQTIVKQKVTVGGKAIDV
-1846 SKLVASSVA
+1846 DLTA
-1855 TLTGYDPTTAASS
+1855 TL
-1868 AEVAILNNRQLY
+1868 NRIV
-1880 QNEIIKI
+1880 N
-1887 KMLAAGNA
+1887 
-1895 NKEARYNIAACALVR
+1895 
-1910 CAEGYEGTTEYA
+1910 
-1922 YLKAIQDAGNSAA
+1922 
-1935 FKVERDYLTKQ
+1935 
-1946 TFRTPI
+1946 
-1952 MGSMTT
+1952 
-1958 NQKLFE
+1958 
-1964 YTSSDRTQDAA
+1964 
-1975 VSNFRELNGKYQIT
+1975 
-1989 TRAGGAVM
+1989 
-1997 VVGGGV
+1997 
-2003 GLAGSTAL
+2003 
-2011 GSTCVTGV
+2011 
-2019 GCLVALG
+2019 
-2026 GFVSSADLVMT
+2026 
-2037 GAKQAWSGK
+2037 
-2046 SVDTIGAQVIS
+2046 
-2057 ATTGLS
+2057 
-2063 TSQAEMIYGMLSMA
+2063 
-2077 SVTNSVRASAKQAVQ
+2077 
-2092 EQRVLINKPTITNCV
+2092 NKPLN
-2107 NGTTCFVAGT
+2107 
-2117 LIETKNGLKPIEEFN
+2117 
-2132 GNELVWSRNDLTLEY
+2132 SRD
-2147 GYKPVIAKKITH
+2147 GIK
-2159 NQPIFEVVVQ
+2159 
-2169 NALGERETF
+2169 
-2178 KTTEEHPFWVKNIG
+2178 
-2192 WQKASVLSEGMTLLD
+2192 
-2207 RSNNELTVISQKLLA
+2207 
-2222 KLDTVYNIEV
+2222 
-2232 KDYHTYHVGKLGVW
+2232 
-2246 VHNAQCCDLIYQNI
+2246 YQNI
-2260 VKETKYGVIS
+2260 SKPSLPYKQPGMPVSTGKNFEEWTVPTPGVAGRGNQRII
-2270 NRKLDKNAI
+2270 I
-2279 DLDLSVV
+2279 DRDTGMLYY
-2286 TRGQVKQIAKN
+2286 TPN
-2297 GDPLGVKTE
+2297 H
-2306 ALFENVVKEQGG
+2306 
-2318 KVLSGGKYGSNN
+2318 YGS
-2330 GYDHVIIFKDAQGN
+2330 AQ
-2344 TNLTMVVDSKQ
+2344 T
-2355 LGQKGI
+2355 
-2361 KLDPKAAGGNMQ
+2361 
-2373 MSSEWDRAVLAK
+2373 
-2385 LDPNSEAYKAVF
+2385 
-2397 AARQN
+2397 
-2402 GTLVK
+2402 
-2407 GAAYVDKSAEKLM
+2407 GAANTWRVLGKL
-2420 LVRIDPATKK
+2420 P

>member
-281 SADLQDVTA
+281 SADLQDVTP

-331 IQAVNNLVITSAG
+331 VQAVNNLVITSAG

-359 GLVSVQTTGTGATAD
+359 GLVNIQTTGTGAAAD

-381 NSNSML
+381 NSNSAL

-405 NGSLASSPLIIN
+405 NGSLASSPLIVN

-478 AAKDLNILSNGKLSL
+478 AAKDLNVLSNGKLSL

-508 ANSANTQNIIDLQGG
+508 ANSANIQNLIDLQGG

-555 KNIKAYSGRNLVWNN
+555 KNIKAYSGRDLVWNN
-570 ADKALPLITGM
+570 ADKALPLITGL

-669 ANKNLNLNSTQTSK
+669 ANKNISLNSTQTTK

-720 VQVNANQ
+720 VQVNASQ

-741 ANTDVVVTGDTGR
+741 ANNDVVVTGDTGR
-754 FKTVNNVLKGQTV
+754 FKTVNNILKGQTV

-931 LTIDPKVYSLTAVGD
+931 LTIDPKVYSLKAVGD

-952 TGTLTLKGYGGTAGN
+952 TGTLTLKGYGGTTGN

-987 KVDIQGSQLTAK
+987 KVDIQGSQLTAQ

-1012 IDGIKNVFSSKKI
+1012 VDGVKNSFAKRKKEEKFTEANNLKNSILSS
-1025 VKLVNVLES
+1025 LD
-1034 EKANFL
+1034 L
-1040 LLRAGIEKDS
+1040 LKQQQFFTD
-1050 SYEKDKKYIHQIAAE
+1050 YDNMV
-1065 YATAYSNYLAADYHD
+1065 TAYEDYASSNYD
-1080 QPTRKEKEDKEK
+1080 
-1092 LFYTLV
+1092 YTLYV
-1098 DNFKKKYKTEVKTY
+1098 KHYNLYKDFISKYPVRPNPRLLIFGSDVPLFHSIIAVPQRSSRFDALYSFEPKYDENY
-1112 EIWVDFAPVY
+1112 LRSLQAEVDFY
-1122 WIDRYDIVYGLPYE
+1122 NT
-1136 AEINNLQ
+1136 EI
-1143 KDIDYYNQELNG
+1143 NG
-1155 SEHAETKITS
+1155 SEHAEAKLTS
-1165 KLGNI
+1165 KSGNI

-1183 NISAQSGQVNLE
+1183 NISAQLGQVNLE
-1195 ASAALSEQYKSTT
+1195 ASGVLAEQYKSTT
-1208 TTNTN
+1208 TTETN
-1213 PQPKILNASIIID
+1213 PQPRILNASIIVD

-1266 SKDDNLVL
+1266 TKDDNLVL

-1325 TVAENNETNAASVD
+1325 TVSENNGTNAASVD

-1351 LDTSVDTKTPD
+1351 LDPSVDAKTPD

-1370 RFTAEGGKININSGG
+1370 RFTAEGGTISINSGG
-1385 NLNFYT
+1385 NLNLYT
-1391 VEESSNSNVD
+1391 VEESSRSDVD

-1410 IKYNTSKTNTTR
+1410 IKYNTSKTNATR
-1422 TQVSELPAT
+1422 TQVTEIPAT

-1436 IGTKSGFDTRLVG
+1436 IGTKSVYDTRLVG
-1449 TEFEYLKG
+1449 TEFEYLIG
-1457 ASIESGGKLD
+1457 STLEAGGKLE
-1467 LIAAKTSITDLVKKE
+1467 LIAAKTSITDLLKKE

-1522 QVPISEKDANKVE
+1522 QVPISEKDVNKVE

-1560 VDWQKV
+1560 VDWQTV

-1586 IIVIIITIVTMGT
+1586 IIVIIVTILTMGS

-1618 GLGASMIGSAGITT
+1618 GLGASMIGSAGVT
-1632 TAAGAIVPSTL
+1632 TATVGGVTTITGVSTL

-1653 LATQAGV
+1653 LATQASVG
-1660 SLINNGGDIGKTL
+1660 LINNGGDIGKTL
-1673 KDLGSKDSI
+1673 KDLGSKDSV
-1682 KNLATSV
+1682 KNLAASV
-1689 VTAGVLSQLSNT
+1689 VTAGLLNGVATNLNISSNA
-1701 ELMSDLSKMT
+1701 
-1711 KQGEFMKEIVGRT
+1711 
-1724 TQGIVN
+1724 IVN
-1730 AGASSLVS
+1730 DIANNMATGMIQGVGSTLIDSAVNGRNLSEGLEKALLAGLANSLQAPLAGAIGDTLGMSSNAFVS
-1738 TAINGGSLSENLG
+1738 KVVAI
-1751 NAILAN
+1751 A
-1757 TAMALQASLSGQ
+1757 
-1769 IKTLESSELDMEY
+1769 
-1782 VLHKVAHAAAGCVAA
+1782 AHAAAGCATGVIDKECQSRALGAALGEVIAENMFKPANGIEYTEAEKSKILNITKLTTGVVAA
-1797 SISKSECE
+1797 Y
-1805 AGAIGAAVGEI
+1805 V
-1816 VAEQMDKSIDSKSFN
+1816 
-1831 SDADIQK
+1831 
-1838 YQQKVRDV
+1838 
-1846 SKLVASSVA
+1846 
-1855 TLTGYDPTTAASS
+1855 GYDVTAA
-1868 AEVAILNNRQLY
+1868 AN
-1880 QNEIIKI
+1880 
-1887 KMLAAGNA
+1887 AAD
-1895 NKEARYNIAACALVR
+1895 
-1910 CAEGYEGTTEYA
+1910 T
-1922 YLKAIQDAGNSAA
+1922 
-1935 FKVERDYLTKQ
+1935 
-1946 TFRTPI
+1946 
-1952 MGSMTT
+1952 
-1958 NQKLFE
+1958 
-1964 YTSSDRTQDAA
+1964 A
-1975 VSNFRELNGKYQIT
+1975 VSNNYLNHVQEKQKSQELKDCNVLTCGGVVVKWAAISAGQDANYAAGFAVGIPTSVAESVVGLAKMALSPIQTYKAIKEVINSENALGNISDAIKQDYTNRINKLESEYEKAGIKGSYNAGLEAGKLT
-1989 TRAGGAVM
+1989 ADVASLFAGGASLAK
-1997 VVGGGV
+1997 GGV
-2003 GLAGSTAL
+2003 ILTEKVAAKVGYKVLKDPIIISDKGIAVNLDGHKIYDPQFTPLSTNPRAL
-2011 GSTCVTGV
+2011 YRFSDFNHRST
-2019 GCLVALG
+2019 G
-2026 GFVSSADLVMT
+2026 GDIYFGENIATSYFEVR
-2037 GAKQAWSGK
+2037 QAVNGK
-2046 SVDTIGAQVIS
+2046 SLFVGQVEVKNMLDLTDPKILKQMGIDQKKLTEIAPDGYS
-2057 ATTGLS
+2057 NAEKAKKEAIYAYTNRIANQAYDKGYTGI
-2063 TSQAEMIYGMLSMA
+2063 IY
-2077 SVTNSVRASAKQAVQ
+2077 NS
-2092 EQRVLINKPTITNCV
+2092 
-2107 NGTTCFVAGT
+2107 
-2117 LIETKNGLKPIEEFN
+2117 
-2132 GNELVWSRNDLTLEY
+2132 SRNT
-2147 GYKPVIAKKITH
+2147 
-2159 NQPIFEVVVQ
+2159 
-2169 NALGERETF
+2169 
-2178 KTTEEHPFWVKNIG
+2178 
-2192 WQKASVLSEGMTLLD
+2192 
-2207 RSNNELTVISQKLLA
+2207 
-2222 KLDTVYNIEV
+2222 
-2232 KDYHTYHVGKLGVW
+2232 
-2246 VHNAQCCDLIYQNI
+2246 
-2260 VKETKYGVIS
+2260 
-2270 NRKLDKNAI
+2270 
-2279 DLDLSVV
+2279 
-2286 TRGQVKQIAKN
+2286 
-2297 GDPLGVKTE
+2297 
-2306 ALFENVVKEQGG
+2306 
-2318 KVLSGGKYGSNN
+2318 GSNN
-2330 GYDHVIIFKDAQGN
+2330 N
-2344 TNLTMVVDSKQ
+2344 
-2355 LGQKGI
+2355 
-2361 KLDPKAAGGNMQ
+2361 
-2373 MSSEWDRAVLAK
+2373 RAVVLFGGRYDAAK
-2385 LDPNSEAYKAVF
+2385 IKPVLDKPI
-2397 AARQN
+2397 
-2402 GTLVK
+2402 L
-2407 GAAYVDKSAEKLM
+2407 
-2420 LVRIDPATKK
+2420 KK

>member
-142 VGNVAANPFLA
+142 VGNVAANPFLV

-267 AKNDIQVIAGANNV
+267 AKNDIQVIAGANNI

-359 GLVSVQTTGTGATAD
+359 GLVNIQTTGTGTAAD

-381 NSNSML
+381 NSNSAL

-405 NGSLASSPLIIN
+405 NGSLASSPLIVN

-478 AAKDLNILSNGKLSL
+478 AAKDLNVLSNGKLSL

-508 ANSANTQNIIDLQGG
+508 ADSANTQNIIDLQGG

-555 KNIKAYSGRNLVWNN
+555 KNIKAYSGRDLVWNN

-627 IADLVLS
+627 IADFVLS

-660 SSAGKISIL
+660 SSDGKISIL
-669 ANKNLNLNSTQTSK
+669 ANKNLNLNSTQTTK

-741 ANTDVVVTGDTGR
+741 ANSDVSVKGDTGYT
-754 FKTVNNVLKGQTV
+754 KIVNNVLKGQTV

-773 SDIKIQNTDLSSTV
+773 SDIKIQNTDLGSTV

-931 LTIDPKVYSLTAVGD
+931 LTIDPKIYSLKAVGD

-987 KVDIQGSQLTAK
+987 KVDIQGSQLTAQ
-999 KDIKIVSSKDDVL
+999 KDIKIVSSKDNLL
-1012 IDGIKNVFSSKKI
+1012 IDGLKNNITNKISVSKLDYSKQELDNINNVIQQFKDTENYKLYKNSMDKINNSIYSKRKEWEIATRDDAFSKKFALSGQIKKLEQEREDIKNKFKDI
-1025 VKLVNVLES
+1025 IDQENKL
-1034 EKANFL
+1034 
-1040 LLRAGIEKDS
+1040 
-1050 SYEKDKKYIHQIAAE
+1050 
-1065 YATAYSNYLAADYHD
+1065 
-1080 QPTRKEKEDKEK
+1080 
-1092 LFYTLV
+1092 
-1098 DNFKKKYKTEVKTY
+1098 
-1112 EIWVDFAPVY
+1112 
-1122 WIDRYDIVYGLPYE
+1122 
-1136 AEINNLQ
+1136 NNLLDE
-1143 KDIDYYNQELNG
+1143 KNNYFIYFNSNVSG
-1155 SEHAETKITS
+1155 SEHSEAKLFS
-1165 KLGNI
+1165 KSGNI

-1183 NISAQSGQVNLE
+1183 DISAQSGQVNLE
-1195 ASAALSEQYKSTT
+1195 ASGVLAEQYKSS
-1208 TTNTN
+1208 TNSEAN
-1213 PQPKILNASIIID
+1213 QPPKSLNASIIID
-1226 GHTDFYDKGSENDQ
+1226 GHTDFYEKGSESEG
-1240 NYSMR
+1240 NYSFR
-1245 TLVSPSII
+1245 TLVSPTII

-1266 SKDDNLVL
+1266 TKDDNLVL

-1298 AIEQSYDRSIT
+1298 AIEQSYDLTTT

-1351 LDTSVDTKTPD
+1351 LDPSVDAKTPD

-1370 RFTAEGGKININSGG
+1370 RFTAEGGTISIKSGG

-1391 VEESSNSNVD
+1391 VEESSSSTVD
-1401 ITKKSSFAG
+1401 VTKKTSYSKLISLLGSS
-1410 IKYNTSKTNTTR
+1410 KTTTNTTR
-1422 TQVSELPAT
+1422 TQISELPAT

-1436 IGTKSGFDTRLVG
+1436 INTQAVDKTKLVG

-1457 ASIESGGKLD
+1457 ATIETGGTLE

-1482 KNSVVW
+1482 KSSLAW
-1488 QSMQDKGSITETAQ
+1488 QAMQDKGSITETAQ
-1502 LPSFNGP
+1502 LPNFNGP

-1522 QVPISEKDANKVE
+1522 QVPISEKDVNKKE
-1535 LRDAILDLSKK
+1535 LRDAILELSKQ
-1546 PGNEYLKELVNRKD
+1546 PGNEYLKEFVNRKD
-1560 VDWQKV
+1560 IDWQMV

-1573 DYKSQGLTAAGAA
+1573 DYKSQGLTGAGAA
-1586 IIVIIITIVTMGT
+1586 IIAIVVTMV
-1599 GTAAAAGAA
+1599 TAGAGAA
-1608 GGTAASGTTV
+1608 VV
-1618 GLGASMIGSAGITT
+1618 GALGGSA
-1632 TAAGAIVPSTL
+1632 ATL
-1643 GAMANAAITS
+1643 GGSAIAMTQAALTS
-1653 LATQAGV
+1653 LATQASV
-1660 SLINNGGDIGKTL
+1660 SLINNGGNIGKTL
-1673 KDLGSKDSI
+1673 KELGSKDSV
-1682 KNLATSV
+1682 KNLAASV
-1689 VTAGVLSQLSNT
+1689 VTAGLLSQASTALNLKLDSTALSDRSIRLINNFT
-1701 ELMSDLSKMT
+1701 TSIGSTLVQTAIKGGDLEENLKVALLS
-1711 KQGEFMKEIVGRT
+1711 GL
-1724 TQGIVN
+1724 
-1730 AGASSLVS
+1730 AGALQGQM
-1738 TAINGGSLSENLG
+1738 AENIKGLEDINYI
-1751 NAILAN
+1751 A
-1757 TAMALQASLSGQ
+1757 
-1769 IKTLESSELDMEY
+1769 
-1782 VLHKVAHAAAGCVAA
+1782 HKLAHALAGCIAGAVQGQ
-1797 SISKSECE
+1797 CQ
-1805 AGAIGAAVGEI
+1805 AGAIGGAVGEI
-1816 VAEQMDKSIDSKSFN
+1816 VAGFTPPSSGLLYTEEEK
-1831 SDADIQK
+1831 QK
-1838 YQQKVRDV
+1838 ILMVGQLTSGIIAAYAGYDV
-1846 SKLVASSVA
+1846 NVASN
-1855 TLTGYDPTTAASS
+1855 S
-1868 AEVAILNNRQLY
+1868 A
-1880 QNEIIKI
+1880 
-1887 KMLAAGNA
+1887 
-1895 NKEARYNIAACALVR
+1895 NIALTNNAFNEKKVKQLLEQAKGYMGEKGGQAL
-1910 CAEGYEGTTEYA
+1910 
-1922 YLKAIQDAGNSAA
+1922 D
-1935 FKVERDYLTKQ
+1935 
-1946 TFRTPI
+1946 
-1952 MGSMTT
+1952 
-1958 NQKLFE
+1958 
-1964 YTSSDRTQDAA
+1964 A
-1975 VSNFRELNGKYQIT
+1975 VSRGIAKGDINALKNAQTQI
-1989 TRAGGAVM
+1989 AEYLLKKADSGG
-1997 VVGGGV
+1997 
-2003 GLAGSTAL
+2003 L
-2011 GSTCVTGV
+2011 
-2019 GCLVALG
+2019 
-2026 GFVSSADLVMT
+2026 
-2037 GAKQAWSGK
+2037 
-2046 SVDTIGAQVIS
+2046 
-2057 ATTGLS
+2057 
-2063 TSQAEMIYGMLSMA
+2063 SQAEIVTFGTLYALNETLFPTNILDVIPGVGKAA
-2077 SVTNSVRASAKQAVQ
+2077 SKGNDLLKGIRTAAPTSAASATA
-2092 EQRVLINKPTITNCV
+2092 RL
-2107 NGTTCFVAGT
+2107 
-2117 LIETKNGLKPIEEFN
+2117 GL
-2132 GNELVWSRNDLTLEY
+2132 
-2147 GYKPVIAKKITH
+2147 
-2159 NQPIFEVVVQ
+2159 
-2169 NALGERETF
+2169 RE
-2178 KTTEEHPFWVKNIG
+2178 
-2192 WQKASVLSEGMTLLD
+2192 D
-2207 RSNNELTVISQKLLA
+2207 LA
-2222 KLDTVYNIEV
+2222 KLANIPRNIDSQPANIWGKSLQDIKYSFEMDGAVLTLVPPKTGTSGLAQVYRVEKSATGIKEIE
-2232 KDYHTYHVGKLGVW
+2232 YHPGGGQHSKSGDMYYKVVMNDGTQIRIIDPNSSFKPGTIAPNQIYLNQNGQKL
-2246 VHNAQCCDLIYQNI
+2246 
-2260 VKETKYGVIS
+2260 KY
-2270 NRKLDKNAI
+2270 
-2279 DLDLSVV
+2279 
-2286 TRGQVKQIAKN
+2286 
-2297 GDPLGVKTE
+2297 
-2306 ALFENVVKEQGG
+2306 QGG
-2318 KVLSGGKYGSNN
+2318 KWEIWK
-2330 GYDHVIIFKDAQGN
+2330 
-2344 TNLTMVVDSKQ
+2344 
-2355 LGQKGI
+2355 
-2361 KLDPKAAGGNMQ
+2361 
-2373 MSSEWDRAVLAK
+2373 
-2385 LDPNSEAYKAVF
+2385 
-2397 AARQN
+2397 
-2402 GTLVK
+2402 
-2407 GAAYVDKSAEKLM
+2407 
-2420 LVRIDPATKK
+2420 

>member
-24 VRSQTKTSGQ
+24 VRSQTKASGQ
-34 SEASTQNNIDNT
+34 SEASAQSNIDNT

-135 QGATTKT
+135 QGATTQT

-192 INIKGGGFINANK
+192 ISIKGGGFINANK

-359 GLVSVQTTGTGATAD
+359 GLVNIQTTGTDAAAD

-405 NGSLASSPLIIN
+405 NGSLASSPLIVN

-478 AAKDLNILSNGKLSL
+478 AAKDLNVLSNGKLSL

-508 ANSANTQNIIDLQGG
+508 ANSANTQNMIDLQGG

-555 KNIKAYSGRNLVWNN
+555 KNIKAYSGRDLVWNN
-570 ADKALPLITGM
+570 ADKALPLITGL

-605 HANQIALNS
+605 HANQITLNS

-669 ANKNLNLNSTQTSK
+669 ANKNINLNSTQTSK

-690 DELTTDQT
+690 DELTTDQI
-698 VISGLKGVTLGS
+698 VISGLKGVTFGS

-891 GGFIL
+891 GGFIT

-931 LTIDPKVYSLTAVGD
+931 LTIDPKIYSLKAVGD

-952 TGTLTLKGYGGTAGN
+952 NGTLTLKGYGGTTGN

-979 GGINLEGA
+979 GSINLEGA
-987 KVDIQGSQLTAK
+987 KVDIQGSQLTAQ
-999 KDIKIVSSKDDVL
+999 KDIKIISNKDDVL
-1012 IDGIKNVFSSKKI
+1012 VDGLKNTLKNNIASNESVKISKENLLKFNQEIQDFKNTSEYKNFISEARSGFSAIKNMNWDEPSLQIMSMF
-1025 VKLVNVLES
+1025 KL
-1034 EKANFL
+1034 F
-1040 LLRAGIEKDS
+1040 DS
-1050 SYEKDKKYIHQIAAE
+1050 YGVSFKSNPFYIKYKNIM
-1065 YATAYSNYLAADYHD
+1065 
-1080 QPTRKEKEDKEK
+1080 EKEIS
-1092 LFYTLV
+1092 LI
-1098 DNFKKKYKTEVKTY
+1098 NS
-1112 EIWVDFAPVY
+1112 
-1122 WIDRYDIVYGLPYE
+1122 R
-1136 AEINNLQ
+1136 NNL
-1143 KDIDYYNQELNG
+1143 NNELSFFMSGVNG
-1155 SEHAETKITS
+1155 SEHAETKFNS
-1165 KLGNI
+1165 KSGNI

-1195 ASAALSEQYKSTT
+1195 ASGALAEQYKSTI
-1208 TTNTN
+1208 NSGAN
-1213 PQPKILNASIIID
+1213 QPPKSLNASIIID
-1226 GHTDFYDKGSENDQ
+1226 GHTDFYEKGTEGEG
-1240 NYSMR
+1240 NYSFR
-1245 TLVSPSII
+1245 TLVSPTII

-1258 VNIRTVGK
+1258 VTIRTVGK
-1266 SKDDNLVL
+1266 TKDDNLVL
-1274 QATGITSKNGD
+1274 QATGITSKNSD
-1285 VKIESNKSILFDA
+1285 VKIESNKNILFDA
-1298 AIEQSYDRSIT
+1298 AIEQSYDLTTT

-1325 TVAENNETNAASVD
+1325 TVSESNDTNAASVD
-1339 ISAKNISIETKK
+1339 ISGKNISIETKK
-1351 LDTSVDTKTPD
+1351 LDPSVDAKTPD

-1370 RFTAEGGKININSGG
+1370 RFTAEGGTIAIKSGG

-1391 VEESSNSNVD
+1391 VEESSSSTVD
-1401 ITKKSSFAG
+1401 VTKKTSYSKLISLLGSS
-1410 IKYNTSKTNTTR
+1410 KTTTNTTR
-1422 TQVSELPAT
+1422 TQISELPAT

-1436 IGTKSGFDTRLVG
+1436 INTQAVDKTKLVG

-1457 ASIESGGKLD
+1457 ATIETGGTLE
-1467 LIAAKTSITDLVKKE
+1467 LIAAKTSITELLKKE
-1482 KNSVVW
+1482 KSSLAW
-1488 QSMQDKGSITETAQ
+1488 QAMQDKGSITETAQ

-1509 VLPTFKAAGGLSV
+1509 VLPTFKAAGGLRV

-1535 LRDAILDLSKK
+1535 LRDAILDLSKQ
-1546 PGNEYLKELVNRKD
+1546 PGNEYLKEFVNRKD
-1560 VDWQKV
+1560 VDWQIV

-1573 DYKSQGLTAAGAA
+1573 DYKSQGLTGAGAA
-1586 IIVIIITIVTMGT
+1586 IIAIVVTMV
-1599 GTAAAAGAA
+1599 TAGAGAA
-1608 GGTAASGTTV
+1608 VV
-1618 GLGASMIGSAGITT
+1618 GALGGSA
-1632 TAAGAIVPSTL
+1632 ATL
-1643 GAMANAAITS
+1643 GGSAIAMTQAALTS
-1653 LATQAGV
+1653 LATQASV
-1660 SLINNGGDIGKTL
+1660 SLINNGGNIGKTL
-1673 KDLGSKDSI
+1673 KELGSKDSV
-1682 KNLATSV
+1682 KNLAASV
-1689 VTAGVLSQLSNT
+1689 VTAGLLSQ
-1701 ELMSDLSKMT
+1701 
-1711 KQGEFMKEIVGRT
+1711 
-1724 TQGIVN
+1724 
-1730 AGASSLVS
+1730 VS
-1738 TAINGGSLSENLG
+1738 TALNLKPDSTVLSDRLINNFTTSVGSTLVQTAIKGGDLEENLKV
-1751 NAILAN
+1751 ALLAGL
-1757 TAMALQASLSGQ
+1757 AGALQGELASQ
-1769 IKTLESSELDMEY
+1769 IGDSLYKADPT
-1782 VLHKVAHAAAGCVAA
+1782 VLQYTIHKIAHAAAGCAVAA
-1797 SISKSECE
+1797 ATKQSCE
-1805 AGAIGAAVGEI
+1805 AGAIGAGVGEI
-1816 VAEQMDKSIDSKSFN
+1816 IAELMIPYGKTALDLDDNEINRIKGVSKIVAGSISAYAGYDVNTAANSADTAISNNSLPKLATSGAKIAKKVLDQIKKWPSNKPLEPNDVTKMFKDAGVQEIVDVANNIKTLVSPTSTWFEKISAAVDLAVGIDIKAGKDVALAMKDKHIIQLKDPGPIHHICTNKNCLSTARGGPWTPQF
-1831 SDADIQK
+1831 QK
-1838 YQQKVRDV
+1838 YFDGAGLDINK
-1846 SKLVASSVA
+1846 SV
-1855 TLTGYDPTTAASS
+1855 
-1868 AEVAILNNRQLY
+1868 EN
-1880 QNEIIKI
+1880 
-1887 KMLAAGNA
+1887 
-1895 NKEARYNIAACALVR
+1895 
-1910 CAEGYEGTTEYA
+1910 
-1922 YLKAIQDAGNSAA
+1922 
-1935 FKVERDYLTKQ
+1935 
-1946 TFRTPI
+1946 
-1952 MGSMTT
+1952 
-1958 NQKLFE
+1958 
-1964 YTSSDRTQDAA
+1964 
-1975 VSNFRELNGKYQIT
+1975 
-1989 TRAGGAVM
+1989 
-1997 VVGGGV
+1997 
-2003 GLAGSTAL
+2003 
-2011 GSTCVTGV
+2011 
-2019 GCLVALG
+2019 LVALADHKG
-2026 GFVSSADLVMT
+2026 PHPKEYHAYVEKELRLAVS
-2037 GAKQAWSGK
+2037 GKQAN
-2046 SVDTIGAQVIS
+2046 T
-2057 ATTGLS
+2057 
-2063 TSQAEMIYGMLSMA
+2063 AEY
-2077 SVTNSVRASAKQAVQ
+2077 
-2092 EQRVLINKPTITNCV
+2092 
-2107 NGTTCFVAGT
+2107 
-2117 LIETKNGLKPIEEFN
+2117 
-2132 GNELVWSRNDLTLEY
+2132 RNA
-2147 GYKPVIAKKITH
+2147 VIAT
-2159 NQPIFEVVVQ
+2159 
-2169 NALGERETF
+2169 
-2178 KTTEEHPFWVKNIG
+2178 
-2192 WQKASVLSEGMTLLD
+2192 LS
-2207 RSNNELTVISQKLLA
+2207 RIKS
-2222 KLDTVYNIEV
+2222 
-2232 KDYHTYHVGKLGVW
+2232 
-2246 VHNAQCCDLIYQNI
+2246 
-2260 VKETKYGVIS
+2260 
-2270 NRKLDKNAI
+2270 
-2279 DLDLSVV
+2279 
-2286 TRGQVKQIAKN
+2286 
-2297 GDPLGVKTE
+2297 E
-2306 ALFENVVKEQGG
+2306 ALV
-2318 KVLSGGKYGSNN
+2318 SGSQVNKW
-2330 GYDHVIIFKDAQGN
+2330 
-2344 TNLTMVVDSKQ
+2344 L
-2355 LGQKGI
+2355 
-2361 KLDPKAAGGNMQ
+2361 
-2373 MSSEWDRAVLAK
+2373 
-2385 LDPNSEAYKAVF
+2385 
-2397 AARQN
+2397 
-2402 GTLVK
+2402 
-2407 GAAYVDKSAEKLM
+2407 
-2420 LVRIDPATKK
+2420 TKK

>member
-34 SEASTQNNIDNT
+34 SEASTQNIDNT

-51 HQLWQ
+51 YQLWQ

-124 LAEGAVLNNSR
+124 MAEGAVLNNSR

-267 AKNDIQVIAGANNV
+267 AKNDIQVIAGANNI
-281 SADLQDVTA
+281 SADLQGVTA

-359 GLVSVQTTGTGATAD
+359 GLVNIQTTGVGAAAD

-405 NGSLASSPLIIN
+405 NGSLASSPLMIN
-417 AKGNINLAADTRIM
+417 TKGNLNLAANSRIFN
-431 DDSQGGDVYI
+431 DAQSGDVYV
-441 DAANINLAAG
+441 DAANINLATNAG
-451 SELKSNRGTATIQV
+451 ITSNRGTASIQV
-465 QKDLVAAKGAKLI
+465 QKDLVAVKGAKLI
-478 AAKDLNILSNGKLSL
+478 AAKDLNVLSNGKLSL

-508 ANSANTQNIIDLQGG
+508 ANSANTQNLINLQGG

-542 NLGFSLENAATRV
+542 NLGFSLENSATRV

-614 ALTSQKNIDVSSE
+614 ALASQKNIDVSSE
-627 IADLVLS
+627 IAELVLS

-645 TALAGGVTANSLKAT
+645 TALAGGITANSLKAT

-669 ANKNLNLNSTQTSK
+669 ANKNINLNSTQTTK
-683 AMPSADK
+683 AMPAADK

-754 FKTVNNVLKGQTV
+754 FKTVNNILKGQTV

-787 GKLAINSRAGM
+787 SKLAINSRAGM

-832 LAVSSGRT
+832 LAISSGRT

-913 DTKLNSLNGDLTI
+913 DTKLNSLNGNLTI

-931 LTIDPKVYSLTAVGD
+931 LTIDPKAYNLKAVGD

-987 KVDIQGSQLTAK
+987 KVDIQGSQLTAQ
-999 KDIKIVSSKDDVL
+999 KDIKIVSNKDDVL
-1012 IDGIKNVFSSKKI
+1012 IDGVKNTIS
-1025 VKLVNVLES
+1025 
-1034 EKANFL
+1034 
-1040 LLRAGIEKDS
+1040 DS
-1050 SYEKDKKYIHQIAAE
+1050 
-1065 YATAYSNYLAADYHD
+1065 
-1080 QPTRKEKEDKEK
+1080 
-1092 LFYTLV
+1092 
-1098 DNFKKKYKTEVKTY
+1098 
-1112 EIWVDFAPVY
+1112 
-1122 WIDRYDIVYGLPYE
+1122 
-1136 AEINNLQ
+1136 
-1143 KDIDYYNQELNG
+1143 
-1155 SEHAETKITS
+1155 TKITS
-1165 KLGNI
+1165 FERLIAVKSDKSDLELEHEKMRKDPDYLFLINELDKGRGIKYEGKVDVEKMYALRDALQKRYLVKIDIEEGAGRRGKKVFFIDAYEKYTDKINELDQSINFYNKKFTGNEHLGTSLKSTTGNI
-1170 NITSAKGLSISGG
+1170 NIISSKGASISGSIIDAPKG
-1183 NISAQSGQVNLE
+1183 SVSIE
-1195 ASAALSEQYKSTT
+1195 ASGALAEQYKSTI
-1208 TTNTN
+1208 NGGIK
-1213 PQPKILNASIIID
+1213 QPPKSLNASIIID
-1226 GHTDFYDKGSENDQ
+1226 GHTDFYEKGTESEG
-1240 NYSMR
+1240 NYSFR
-1245 TLVSPSII
+1245 TLVSPTII

-1266 SKDDNLVL
+1266 TKDDNLVL

-1285 VKIESNKSILFDA
+1285 VKIEANKSILFDA
-1298 AIEQSYDRSIT
+1298 AIEQSYDLTTT

-1325 TVAENNETNAASVD
+1325 TVSENNDTNAASVD

-1351 LDTSVDTKTPD
+1351 LDPSVDAKNPD

-1370 RFTAEGGKININSGG
+1370 RFTAEGGKISINSGG
-1385 NLNFYT
+1385 NLSFYT
-1391 VEESSNSNVD
+1391 VEESSSSTVD
-1401 ITKKSSFAG
+1401 VTKKTSYSKLISLLGSS
-1410 IKYNTSKTNTTR
+1410 KTTTNTTR
-1422 TQVSELPAT
+1422 TQISELPAT

-1449 TEFEYLKG
+1449 TEFEYLKN
-1457 ASIESGGKLD
+1457 ATIETGGKLE
-1467 LIAAKTSITDLVKKE
+1467 LIAAKTSITDLLKKE
-1482 KNSVVW
+1482 KSSLAW

-1573 DYKSQGLTAAGAA
+1573 DYKQQGLTAAGAA

-1618 GLGASMIGSAGITT
+1618 GLGASMIGTAGVTT

-1643 GAMANAAITS
+1643 GVMANAAVTS
-1653 LATQAGV
+1653 LATQASV

-1689 VTAGVLSQLSNT
+1689 VTAG
-1701 ELMSDLSKMT
+1701 LMSQVSSALNLKPDSTLLPDRLANNFASSVGSTLVQTAIKGGDLGDNLQVALLAGLAGAL
-1711 KQGEFMKEIVGRT
+1711 QGEL
-1724 TQGIVN
+1724 
-1730 AGASSLVS
+1730 ASQIGDNLDKVDPKVWEY
-1738 TAINGGSLSENLG
+1738 AI
-1751 NAILAN
+1751 
-1757 TAMALQASLSGQ
+1757 
-1769 IKTLESSELDMEY
+1769 
-1782 VLHKVAHAAAGCVAA
+1782 HKIAHAAVGCAA
-1797 SISKSECE
+1797 AAATKASCE
-1805 AGAIGAAVGEI
+1805 AGAIGAGVGE
-1816 VAEQMDKSIDSKSFN
+1816 VVASYLNDHTKVLTLAEQQRVLNTSKLIAATVAAYAGYDVNIASNSAEIAVKNNNLAVLDPSAFFNETNVHGQPENLNELFNKIGNNVQFREGVNGSVYLCISNNISHCVGQPITKQQAIDKIIKDPFINAALVLVEYTPAGQGRKSFIN
-1831 SDADIQK
+1831 I
-1838 YQQKVRDV
+1838 V
-1846 SKLVASSVA
+1846 SSVA
-1855 TLTGYDPTTAASS
+1855 HKLPSPTNDQIITKWHGSGPVSGAIAVNPSSSTSALKNYYPKSGGVEFIYDPKSKTFVTGKVDVFKNGSPHEQLVQS
-1868 AEVAILNNRQLY
+1868 IGLNPKTK
-1880 QNEIIKI
+1880 EIVGG
-1887 KMLAAGNA
+1887 MLTRGKNG
-1895 NKEARYNIAACALVR
+1895 EFH
-1910 CAEGYEGTTEYA
+1910 TTEASGHYGTNWTPEIRVQFKA
-1922 YLKAIQDAGNSAA
+1922 FLKS
-1935 FKVERDYLTKQ
+1935 
-1946 TFRTPI
+1946 
-1952 MGSMTT
+1952 
-1958 NQKLFE
+1958 
-1964 YTSSDRTQDAA
+1964 
-1975 VSNFRELNGKYQIT
+1975 
-1989 TRAGGAVM
+1989 
-1997 VVGGGV
+1997 
-2003 GLAGSTAL
+2003 
-2011 GSTCVTGV
+2011 
-2019 GCLVALG
+2019 
-2026 GFVSSADLVMT
+2026 
-2037 GAKQAWSGK
+2037 
-2046 SVDTIGAQVIS
+2046 
-2057 ATTGLS
+2057 
-2063 TSQAEMIYGMLSMA
+2063 
-2077 SVTNSVRASAKQAVQ
+2077 
-2092 EQRVLINKPTITNCV
+2092 
-2107 NGTTCFVAGT
+2107 
-2117 LIETKNGLKPIEEFN
+2117 
-2132 GNELVWSRNDLTLEY
+2132 
-2147 GYKPVIAKKITH
+2147 
-2159 NQPIFEVVVQ
+2159 
-2169 NALGERETF
+2169 
-2178 KTTEEHPFWVKNIG
+2178 
-2192 WQKASVLSEGMTLLD
+2192 
-2207 RSNNELTVISQKLLA
+2207 
-2222 KLDTVYNIEV
+2222 
-2232 KDYHTYHVGKLGVW
+2232 
-2246 VHNAQCCDLIYQNI
+2246 
-2260 VKETKYGVIS
+2260 
-2270 NRKLDKNAI
+2270 
-2279 DLDLSVV
+2279 
-2286 TRGQVKQIAKN
+2286 
-2297 GDPLGVKTE
+2297 
-2306 ALFENVVKEQGG
+2306 
-2318 KVLSGGKYGSNN
+2318 
-2330 GYDHVIIFKDAQGN
+2330 
-2344 TNLTMVVDSKQ
+2344 
-2355 LGQKGI
+2355 KGI
-2361 KLDPKAAGGNMQ
+2361 TVDHEN
-2373 MSSEWDRAVLAK
+2373 WAK
-2385 LDPNSEAYKAVF
+2385 
-2397 AARQN
+2397 
-2402 GTLVK
+2402 
-2407 GAAYVDKSAEKLM
+2407 
-2420 LVRIDPATKK
+2420 